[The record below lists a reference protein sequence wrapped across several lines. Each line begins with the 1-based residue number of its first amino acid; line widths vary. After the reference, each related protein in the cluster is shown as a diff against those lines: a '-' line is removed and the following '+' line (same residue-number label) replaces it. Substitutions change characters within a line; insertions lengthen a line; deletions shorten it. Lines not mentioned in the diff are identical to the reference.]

1 MPLSYQHFRKL
12 LLLDDGTEVGPLE
25 EELPRLA
32 DADLNR
38 RVAEDLNLGNL
49 NVSIPWTHKVGNF
62 TGLYSSTVP
71 IFNPEWQTPSFPKI
85 HLQEDIIDRCQQ
97 FVGPLTVNEKR
108 RLKLIMPARFYP
120 IHTKYLP
127 LDKGIKPYY
136 PDQVVNHYFQTRH
149 YLHTLWKAG
158 ILYKRET
165 TRSASFCGSP
175 YSWEQELQHGR
186 LVIKTSQRHGDESFR
201 SQPSGILSR
210 SSVGPRIR
218 SQLKQSRL
226 GLQPH
231 QGPLAS
237 SQPGRSGSIRART
250 HPSTRRYFGVEP
262 SGSGHIDHSVNNS
275 SSCLHQ
281 SAVRKAAYSHL
292 STSKRQSSSS
302 HAVEF
307 HCLPPSSAGSQS
319 QGSVFSCWWL
329 QFRNSKPCSEYCLSH
344 LVNLR
349 EDWGPCDEH
358 GEHHIRTPRTPA
370 RVTGGV
376 FLVDKNPHNT
386 AESRLVV
393 DFSQFSRGITRVSWP
408 KFAVPNLQSLTN
420 LLSSN
425 LSWLS
430 LDVSAAFYH
439 IPLHPAAM
447 PHLLIGSSGLSRYV
461 ARLSSN
467 SRINNN
473 QYGTMQN
480 LHDSCSRQ
488 LYVSLMLLYKTYG
501 WKLHLYSHPIVLGFR
516 KIPMG
521 VGLSPFLLAQFTS
534 AICSVVRRAF
544 PHCLAFSYMD
554 DVVLGAKSVQHRE
567 ALYTAVT
574 NFLLSLGI
582 HLNPNK
588 TKRWGYSLNFMGYII
603 GSWGTLPQDHI
614 VQKIKHCFRKLPVNR
629 PIDWKVCQ
637 RIVGLLGFAAPF
649 TQCGYPALMPLY
661 ACIQA
666 KQAFT
671 FSPTYKAFLSQQYMN
686 LYPVAR
692 QRPGLCQVFA
702 DATPTGWGL
711 AIGHQRMRGTFVAP
725 LPIHT
730 AELLAACFARSRSG
744 AKLIGTDNSVVL
756 SRKYTSFPWLLGCT
770 ANWILRGTSFVYVPS
785 ALNPADDP
793 SRGRL
798 GLYRPLL
805 RLPFQPTTGRTS
817 LYAVSPSVPSH
828 LPVRVHFASP
838 LHVAWRPP

>member
-12 LLLDDGTEVGPLE
+12 LLLDDEAGPLE

-32 DADLNR
+32 DEDLNH
-38 RVAEDLNLGNL
+38 RVAEDLNLGNP

-71 IFNPEWQTPSFPKI
+71 VFNPEWQTPSFPNI
-85 HLQEDIIDRCQQ
+85 HLQENIINRCEQ
-97 FVGPLTVNEKR
+97 FVGPLTVNENR
-108 RLKLIMPARFYP
+108 RLKLIMPARFFP
-120 IHTKYLP
+120 NTTKYLP

-136 PDQVVNHYFQTRH
+136 PEHVVNHYFQTRH

-175 YSWEQELQHGR
+175 YSWEQELHHGR
-186 LVIKTSQRHGDESFR
+186 LVFQTSKRHGDKSFCPQ
-201 SQPSGILSR
+201 SSGILSR
-210 SSVGPRIR
+210 SPVGPSVQ
-218 SQLKQSRL
+218 SQLRQSRL
-226 GLQPH
+226 GPQPTQRQLAGRQ
-231 QGPLAS
+231 QG
-237 SQPGRSGSIRART
+237 GSGSIRAGIHSSPWGT
-250 HPSTRRYFGVEP
+250 IGVEP
-262 SGSGHIDHSVNNS
+262 SGSGHTHISAS
-275 SSCLHQ
+275 SSSACLHQ
-281 SAVRKAAYSHL
+281 SAGRKAAYSPF
-292 STSKRQSSSS
+292 STSKRHSSSS
-302 HAVEF
+302 HAVEL
-307 HCLPPSSAGSQS
+307 HHVPPNSSRSQS
-319 QGSVFSCWWL
+319 QGSVLSCWWL
-329 QFRNSKPCSEYCLSH
+329 QFRNSEPCSDYCLFH
-344 LVNLR
+344 IVNLT
-349 EDWGPCDEH
+349 EDWGPCTEH
-358 GEHHIRTPRTPA
+358 GEHRIRTPRTPA

-393 DFSQFSRGITRVSWP
+393 DFSQFSRGNTRVSWP

-447 PHLLIGSSGLSRYV
+447 PHLLVGSSGLSRYV

-467 SRINNN
+467 SRIINH
-473 QYGTMQN
+473 QHRTMQD
-480 LHDSCSRQ
+480 LHDSCSRN

-501 WKLHLYSHPIVLGFR
+501 RKLHLYSHPIILGFR

-554 DVVLGAKSVQHRE
+554 DVVLGAKSVQHLE
-567 ALYTAVT
+567 SLYAAVT

-582 HLNPNK
+582 HLNPQK
-588 TKRWGYSLNFMGYII
+588 TKRWGYSLNFMGYVI
-603 GSWGTLPQDHI
+603 GSWGTLPQEHI
-614 VQKIKHCFRKLPVNR
+614 VSKIKQCFRKLPVNR

-671 FSPTYKAFLSQQYMN
+671 FSPTYKAFLNKQYLN

-711 AIGHQRMRGTFVAP
+711 AIGHQRMRGTFVSP

-756 SRKYTSFPWLLGCT
+756 SRKYSSFPWLLGCA
-770 ANWILRGTSFVYVPS
+770 ANWILRGMSFVYVPS

-798 GLYRPLL
+798 GLYRPIL
-805 RLPFQPTTGRTS
+805 RQPFRPTTGRTS
-817 LYAVSPSVPSH
+817 LYAASPSVPSH

>member
-12 LLLDDGTEVGPLE
+12 LLLDDETEAGPLE

-32 DADLNR
+32 DEDLNR

-71 IFNPEWQTPSFPKI
+71 VFNPEWQTPSFPKI
-85 HLQEDIIDRCQQ
+85 HLHEDIINRCQQ

-120 IHTKYLP
+120 NSTKYLP

-175 YSWEQELQHGR
+175 YSWEQELHHGR
-186 LVIKTSQRHGDESFR
+186 LVSQTSQRHGDESFC
-201 SQPSGILSR
+201 SQSSGILSR
-210 SSVGPRIR
+210 SSVGPCIR
-218 SQLKQSRL
+218 SQFKQSRL

-231 QGPLAS
+231 QGPLAT
-237 SQPGRSGSIRART
+237 SQPGRSGSIRPRV
-250 HPSTRRYFGVEP
+250 HSPTRRCFGVEP
-262 SGSGHIDHSVNNS
+262 SGSGHIDYSASRS
-275 SSCLHQ
+275 SHCLHQ

-292 STSKRQSSSS
+292 STSKRQSSSGR
-302 HAVEF
+302 AVEF
-307 HCLPPSSAGSQS
+307 HSFPPSSAT
-319 QGSVFSCWWL
+319 SCWWL
-329 QFRNSKPCSEYCLSH
+329 QFRNTQPCSKYCLSH
-344 LVNLR
+344 LVNLL
-349 EDWGPCDEH
+349 EDWGPCVEH
-358 GEHHIRTPRTPA
+358 GEHHIRIPRTPA

-393 DFSQFSRGITRVSWP
+393 DFSQFSRGLTRVSWP

-467 SRINNN
+467 SRIHNN
-473 QYGTMQN
+473 QYGTLQN

-501 WKLHLYSHPIVLGFR
+501 WKLHLYSHPIILGFR

-554 DVVLGAKSVQHRE
+554 DVVLGAKSVQHLE
-567 ALYTAVT
+567 SLYTAVT

-588 TKRWGYSLNFMGYII
+588 TKRWGYSLNFMGYVI

-671 FSPTYKAFLSQQYMN
+671 FSSTYKAFLNQQYMN

-692 QRPGLCQVFA
+692 QRSGLCQVFA

-805 RLPFQPTTGRTS
+805 RLPYRPTTGRTS

>member
-1 MPLSYQHFRKL
+1 MPLSCPHFRKL
-12 LLLDDGTEVGPLE
+12 LLLDEEAGPLE

-32 DADLNR
+32 DEGLNR
-38 RVAEDLNLGNL
+38 RVAEDLNLQL
-49 NVSIPWTHKVGNF
+49 PNVSIPWTHKVGNF

-71 IFNPEWQTPSFPKI
+71 VFNPKWQTPSFPDI
-85 HLQEDIIDRCQQ
+85 HLHQDIINKCEQ

-108 RLKLIMPARFYP
+108 RLKLIIAARFYP
-120 IHTKYLP
+120 NAPKYLP

-136 PDQVVNHYFQTRH
+136 PEHVVNHYFQTRH
-149 YLHTLWKAG
+149 YLHILWKAG

-175 YSWEQELQHGR
+175 YSWEQELQHGAEPVCQQS
-186 LVIKTSQRHGDESFR
+186 L
-201 SQPSGILSR
+201 GILPR
-210 SSVGPRIR
+210 ASVGSPVQ

-226 GLQPH
+226 GLQSQQRQLARSH
-231 QGPLAS
+231 Q
-237 SQPGRSGSIRART
+237 GRSGSIRARVHST
-250 HPSTRRYFGVEP
+250 TRRSFRVEL
-262 SGSGHIDHSVNNS
+262 SGSGSNHNIASTS
-275 SSCLHQ
+275 SSCRHQ
-281 SAVRKAAYSHL
+281 SAVRETAYSHL
-292 STSKRQSSSS
+292 STVERHSSSG
-302 HAVEF
+302 HEVE
-307 HCLPPSSAGSQS
+307 LYSIPPNSARSQS
-319 QGSVFSCWWL
+319 TGPILSCWWL
-329 QFRNSKPCSEYCLSH
+329 QFRNSEPCSDYCLSH
-344 LVNLR
+344 LVNLL
-349 EDWGPCDEH
+349 EDWGPCTEH
-358 GEHHIRTPRTPA
+358 GEHHIRIPRTPA

-386 AESRLVV
+386 TESRLVV
-393 DFSQFSRGITRVSWP
+393 DFSQFSRGSTRVSWP

-439 IPLHPAAM
+439 LPLHPAAM
-447 PHLLIGSSGLSRYV
+447 PHLLVGSSGLSRYV
-461 ARLSSN
+461 ARLSST
-467 SRINNN
+467 SRIIDH
-473 QYGTMQN
+473 QHGTMQN
-480 LHDSCSRQ
+480 LHDHCSRN
-488 LYVSLMLLYKTYG
+488 LFVSLMLLYKTFG
-501 WKLHLYSHPIVLGFR
+501 RKLHLYSHPIVLGFR

-534 AICSVVRRAF
+534 SICSVVRRAF

-554 DVVLGAKSVQHRE
+554 DLVLGAKSVQHLE
-567 ALYTAVT
+567 SIYTAVT

-603 GSWGTLPQDHI
+603 GSWGSLPQDHI
-614 VQKIKHCFRKLPVNR
+614 VQKIKQCFRKLPVNR

-671 FSPTYKAFLSQQYMN
+671 FSPTYKAFLRTQYLT

-744 AKLIGTDNSVVL
+744 ANIIGTDNSVVL
-756 SRKYTSFPWLLGCT
+756 SPKYTSFPWLLGCA
-770 ANWILRGTSFVYVPS
+770 ANWILRRTSFVYVPS

-805 RLPFQPTTGRTS
+805 RPWFRPTTGRTS

>member
-1 MPLSYQHFRKL
+1 MPLSYPHFRRL
-12 LLLDDGTEVGPLE
+12 LLLDDEAGPLE

-32 DADLNR
+32 DEGLNR
-38 RVAEDLNLGNL
+38 RVAEDLNLQL
-49 NVSIPWTHKVGNF
+49 PNVSIPWTHKVGNF
-62 TGLYSSTVP
+62 TGLYSSTTPV
-71 IFNPEWQTPSFPKI
+71 FNPKWKTPSFPNI
-85 HLQEDIIDRCQQ
+85 HLHQDIIDKCEQ
-97 FVGPLTVNEKR
+97 FVGPLTVNKKQ
-108 RLKLIMPARFYP
+108 RLKLIMPSRFYP
-120 IHTKYLP
+120 NSTKYLP

-136 PDQVVNHYFQTRH
+136 PEHVVNHYFQTRH
-149 YLHTLWKAG
+149 YLHTLWEAG

-175 YSWEQELQHGR
+175 YSWEQELQHGAKS
-186 LVIKTSQRHGDESFR
+186 LCHQS
-201 SQPSGILSR
+201 SGILSR
-210 SSVGPRIR
+210 TSVGPSI
-218 SQLKQSRL
+218 QGQHKQSRL
-226 GLQPH
+226 GLQPT
-231 QGPLAS
+231 QGQLARRHK
-237 SQPGRSGSIRART
+237 GRSGSIRARV
-250 HPSTRRYFGVEP
+250 HPATRRSSGVEP
-262 SGSGHIDHSVNNS
+262 SGSGNNNNIASSS

-281 SAVRKAAYSHL
+281 SAVGEATYSHL
-292 STSKRQSSSS
+292 STFERHSSSG
-302 HAVEF
+302 HAVEL
-307 HCLPPSSAGSQS
+307 HGIPPNLTRSQS
-319 QGSVFSCWWL
+319 EGPVFSCWWL
-329 QFRNSKPCSEYCLSH
+329 QFRNSDPCSEYCLSH
-344 LVNLR
+344 LVNLLD
-349 EDWGPCDEH
+349 DWGPCTQH
-358 GEHHIRTPRTPA
+358 GQHHIRIPRTPA

-376 FLVDKNPHNT
+376 FLVDKNPHNST
-386 AESRLVV
+386 ESRLVV
-393 DFSQFSRGITRVSWP
+393 DFSQFSRGSTRVSWP

-439 IPLHPAAM
+439 LPLHPAAM
-447 PHLLIGSSGLSRYV
+447 PHLLVGSSGLQRYV
-461 ARLSSN
+461 ARLSST
-467 SRINNN
+467 SRIIND

-480 LHDSCSRQ
+480 LHDHCSRN
-488 LYVSLMLLYKTYG
+488 LFVSLMLLYKTFG
-501 WKLHLYSHPIVLGFR
+501 RKLHLYSHPIVLGFR

-554 DVVLGAKSVQHRE
+554 DVVLGAKSVQHLE
-567 ALYTAVT
+567 SLYTAVT

-588 TKRWGYSLNFMGYII
+588 TKRWGYSLHFMGYVI
-603 GSWGTLPQDHI
+603 GSWGTLPQEHI
-614 VQKIKHCFRKLPVNR
+614 VHKIKQCFRKLPVNR

-671 FSPTYKAFLSQQYMN
+671 FSPTYKAFLRKQYMT

-744 AKLIGTDNSVVL
+744 ANLIGTDNSVVL
-756 SRKYTSFPWLLGCT
+756 SRKYTSFPWLLGCA
-770 ANWILRGTSFVYVPS
+770 ANWILRGTSFVHVPS

-828 LPVRVHFASP
+828 LPDRVHFASP

>member
-12 LLLDDGTEVGPLE
+12 LLLDDEAGPLE

-32 DADLNR
+32 DEDLNH
-38 RVAEDLNLGNL
+38 RVAEDLNLGNP

-71 IFNPEWQTPSFPKI
+71 IFNPEWQTPSFPNI
-85 HLQEDIIDRCQQ
+85 HLQENIIDRCTQ
-97 FVGPLTVNEKR
+97 FVGPLTANENR

-120 IHTKYLP
+120 NTTKYLP

-136 PDQVVNHYFQTRH
+136 PEQVVNHYFQTRH

-165 TRSASFCGSP
+165 TRSASFWGSP
-175 YSWEQELQHGR
+175 YSWEQELHHGR
-186 LVIKTSQRHGDESFR
+186 LVFQTTKRHGDKSFCPQ
-201 SQPSGILSR
+201 SSGILSR
-210 SSVGPRIR
+210 SPVGPCIQ
-218 SQLKQSRL
+218 SQLRQSRL
-226 GLQPH
+226 GPQPT
-231 QGPLAS
+231 QGQLA
-237 SQPGRSGSIRART
+237 GRQQGGRGGIRAGI
-250 HPSTRRYFGVEP
+250 HSSPWGAIGVEP
-262 SGSGHIDHSVNNS
+262 SGSGHTHISASSS

-281 SAVRKAAYSHL
+281 SAGRKAAYSPY
-292 STSKRQSSSS
+292 STSKRHSSSS
-302 HAVEF
+302 HTVEL
-307 HCLPPSSAGSQS
+307 HHVPPNSSRSQS
-319 QGSVFSCWWL
+319 QGSVLSCWWL
-329 QFRNSKPCSEYCLSH
+329 QFRSSKPCSEYCLFH
-344 LVNLR
+344 IVNLI
-349 EDWGPCDEH
+349 EDWGPCTEH
-358 GEHHIRTPRTPA
+358 GEHRIRTPRTPA

-393 DFSQFSRGITRVSWP
+393 DFSQFSRGNTRVSWP

-439 IPLHPAAM
+439 LPLHPAAM
-447 PHLLIGSSGLSRYV
+447 PHLLVGSSGLSRYV
-461 ARLSSN
+461 ARLSSH
-467 SRINNN
+467 SRIINH
-473 QYGTMQN
+473 QHRTMQD
-480 LHDSCSRQ
+480 LHDSCSRN

-501 WKLHLYSHPIVLGFR
+501 RKLHLYSHPIILGFR

-554 DVVLGAKSVQHRE
+554 DVVLGAKSVQHLE
-567 ALYTAVT
+567 SLYTAVT

-582 HLNPNK
+582 HLNPHK
-588 TKRWGYSLNFMGYII
+588 TKRWGYSLHFMGYVI
-603 GSWGTLPQDHI
+603 GSWGTLPQEHI
-614 VQKIKHCFRKLPVNR
+614 VSKIKQCFRKLPVNR

-661 ACIQA
+661 ASIQA

-671 FSPTYKAFLSQQYMN
+671 FSPTYKAFLRNQYLN

-711 AIGHQRMRGTFVAP
+711 AIGHQRMRGTFLSP

-756 SRKYTSFPWLLGCT
+756 SRKYTSFPWLLGCA

-805 RLPFQPTTGRTS
+805 RLPYRPTTGRTS
-817 LYAVSPSVPSH
+817 LYADSPSVPSH

>member
-12 LLLDDGTEVGPLE
+12 LLLDEEAGPLE

-32 DADLNR
+32 DEGLNR
-38 RVAEDLNLGNL
+38 RVAEDLNLGNP

-71 IFNPEWQTPSFPKI
+71 GFNPEWQTPSFPNI
-85 HLQEDIIDRCQQ
+85 HLQEDIVDRCKQ
-97 FVGPLTVNEKR
+97 FEGPLTIKENR
-108 RLKLIMPARFYP
+108 RLKLMMPARFDP
-120 IHTKYLP
+120 KVPKYEP
-127 LDKGIKPYY
+127 LDKGITPYY
-136 PDQVVNHYFQTRH
+136 PEHVVNHYFQTRH

-186 LVIKTSQRHGDESFR
+186 LVFQTSKRHGDESFCPQ
-201 SQPSGILSR
+201 SAGLLSR
-210 SSVGPRIR
+210 SPVGPCIQ
-218 SQLKQSRL
+218 SQLRQSRL
-226 GLQPH
+226 GPQPT
-231 QGPLAS
+231 QGQLA
-237 SQPGRSGSIRART
+237 GRQQGGSGSIRAGI
-250 HPSTRRYFGVEP
+250 HSTPWGTVGVEP
-262 SGSGHIDHSVNNS
+262 SSSGHTHNCASSS

-281 SAVRKAAYSHL
+281 SAGSKAAYSPI
-292 STSKRQSSSS
+292 STSKGHSSSGY
-302 HAVEF
+302 AVEL
-307 HCLPPSSAGSQS
+307 HHVPPNSSRSQS
-319 QGSVFSCWWL
+319 QGSVLSCWWL
-329 QFRNSKPCSEYCLSH
+329 QFRNSKPCSEHCLFH
-344 LVNLR
+344 IVNLI
-349 EDWGPCDEH
+349 EDWGPCTEH

-386 AESRLVV
+386 TESRLVV
-393 DFSQFSRGITRVSWP
+393 DFSQFSRGNTRVSWP

-420 LLSSN
+420 LLSSD

-439 IPLHPAAM
+439 LPLHPAAM
-447 PHLLIGSSGLSRYV
+447 PHLLVGSSGLSRYV

-467 SRINNN
+467 SRIIHH
-473 QYGTMQN
+473 QHRTMQN
-480 LHDSCSRQ
+480 LHDSCSRN

-501 WKLHLYSHPIVLGFR
+501 RKLHLYSHPIILGFR

-554 DVVLGAKSVQHRE
+554 DVVLGAKSVQHLE
-567 ALYTAVT
+567 SLYAAVT

-582 HLNPNK
+582 HLNPHK

-603 GSWGTLPQDHI
+603 GSWGTLPQEHI
-614 VQKIKHCFRKLPVNR
+614 VLKIKQCFRKLPVNR

-666 KQAFT
+666 KKAFT
-671 FSPTYKAFLSQQYMN
+671 FSPTYKAFLNKQYMN

-711 AIGHQRMRGTFVAP
+711 AIGHQRMRGTFVSP

-756 SRKYTSFPWLLGCT
+756 SRKYTSFPWLLGCA

-805 RLPFQPTTGRTS
+805 RLPYRPTTGRTS
-817 LYAVSPSVPSH
+817 LYADSPSVPSH
-828 LPVRVHFASP
+828 LPDRVHFASP

>member
-1 MPLSYQHFRKL
+1 MPLSYLHFRRL
-12 LLLDDGTEVGPLE
+12 LLLDEEAGPLE

-32 DADLNR
+32 DEGLNR
-38 RVAEDLNLGNL
+38 RVAEDLNLQL
-49 NVSIPWTHKVGNF
+49 PNVSIPWTHKVGNF
-62 TGLYSSTVP
+62 TGLYSSTAPV
-71 IFNPEWQTPSFPKI
+71 FNPNWQTPSFPNI
-85 HLQEDIIDRCQQ
+85 HLHQDIIDKCQQ

-120 IHTKYLP
+120 NSTKYFP

-136 PDQVVNHYFQTRH
+136 PEHVVNHYFQTRH

-175 YSWEQELQHGR
+175 YSWEQELQHGA
-186 LVIKTSQRHGDESFR
+186 ESFR
-201 SQPSGILSR
+201 HQSSGILSR
-210 SSVGPRIR
+210 ASVGPSVQ

-226 GLQPH
+226 GLQPT
-231 QGPLAS
+231 QGQLARCHK
-237 SQPGRSGSIRART
+237 GRSGSVWARV
-250 HPSTRRYFGVEP
+250 HPATWRSSGVEP
-262 SGSGHIDHSVNNS
+262 SGSGNNNTIASSS

-281 SAVRKAAYSHL
+281 SAVRKATYSHL
-292 STSKRQSSSS
+292 SSIEGHSSSG
-302 HAVEF
+302 HAVELHGF
-307 HCLPPSSAGSQS
+307 PPNFARSQS
-319 QGSVFSCWWL
+319 EGPVFSCWWL
-329 QFRNSKPCSEYCLSH
+329 QFRNTKPCSEYCLSH
-344 LVNLR
+344 IINLLD
-349 EDWGPCDEH
+349 DWGPCTQH
-358 GEHHIRTPRTPA
+358 GQHHIRIPRTPA

-376 FLVDKNPHNT
+376 FLVDKNPHNST
-386 AESRLVV
+386 ESRLVV
-393 DFSQFSRGITRVSWP
+393 DFSQFSRGSTRVSWP

-439 IPLHPAAM
+439 LPLHPAAM
-447 PHLLIGSSGLSRYV
+447 PHLLVGSSGLQRYV
-461 ARLSSN
+461 ARLSST
-467 SRINNN
+467 SRIINN
-473 QYGTMQN
+473 QHGTMQN
-480 LHDSCSRQ
+480 LHDHCSRN
-488 LYVSLMLLYKTYG
+488 LFVSLMLLYKTFG
-501 WKLHLYSHPIVLGFR
+501 RKLHLYSHPIVLGFR

-554 DVVLGAKSVQHRE
+554 DVVLGAKSVQHLE
-567 ALYTAVT
+567 SLYTAVT

-588 TKRWGYSLNFMGYII
+588 TKRWGYSLHFMGYVI
-603 GSWGTLPQDHI
+603 GSWGTLPQEHI
-614 VQKIKHCFRKLPVNR
+614 VQKIHQCFKKLPVNR

-671 FSPTYKAFLSQQYMN
+671 FSPTYKAFLHKQYLT

-744 AKLIGTDNSVVL
+744 ARIIGTDNSVVL
-756 SRKYTSFPWLLGCT
+756 SRKYTSFPWLLGCA

-798 GLYRPLL
+798 GLCRPLL

-828 LPVRVHFASP
+828 LPDRVHFASP

>member
-1 MPLSYQHFRKL
+1 MPLSYQHFRRL
-12 LLLDDGTEVGPLE
+12 VLLDDEAGPLE

-32 DADLNR
+32 DEGLNR

-71 IFNPEWQTPSFPKI
+71 VFNPYWKTPSFPNI
-85 HLQEDIIDRCQQ
+85 HLHQDIIKKCEQL
-97 FVGPLTVNEKR
+97 VGPLTVNEKR
-108 RLKLIMPARFYP
+108 RLQLIMPARFYP
-120 IHTKYLP
+120 NVTKYLP

-136 PDQVVNHYFQTRH
+136 PEHLVNHYFQTRH

-165 TRSASFCGSP
+165 THSASFCGSP
-175 YSWEQELQHGR
+175 YSWEQELHHGA
-186 LVIKTSQRHGDESFR
+186 ESFHQQ
-201 SQPSGILSR
+201 SSGIPSR
-210 SSVGPRIR
+210 PPVGSSLQSKHR
-218 SQLKQSRL
+218 KSRL
-226 GLQPH
+226 GLQSQ
-231 QGPLAS
+231 QGHLARC
-237 SQPGRSGSIRART
+237 QQGRSRSIRAGI
-250 HPSTRRYFGVEP
+250 HPTARRPFGVEP
-262 SGSGHIDHSVNNS
+262 SGSGHTTNLASKS
-275 SSCLHQ
+275 ASCLYQ
-281 SAVRKAAYSHL
+281 SPVRTAAYSSV
-292 STSKRQSSSS
+292 STVEKHASSG
-302 HAVEF
+302 HAVEL
-307 HCLPPSSAGSQS
+307 HNLPPNSARSQS
-319 QGSVFSCWWL
+319 ERPVFPCWWL
-329 QFRNSKPCSEYCLSH
+329 QFRNSKPCSDYCLSH
-344 LVNLR
+344 IVNLL
-349 EDWGPCDEH
+349 EDWGPCAEH

-370 RVTGGV
+370 RITGGV

-393 DFSQFSRGITRVSWP
+393 DFSQFSRGNYRVSWP

-439 IPLHPAAM
+439 LPLHPAAM
-447 PHLLIGSSGLSRYV
+447 PHLLVGSSGLSRYV

-467 SRINNN
+467 SRIVNHKH
-473 QYGTMQN
+473 GTMQN
-480 LHDSCSRQ
+480 LHDSCSRN
-488 LYVSLMLLYKTYG
+488 LYVSLLLLYQTFG
-501 WKLHLYSHPIVLGFR
+501 RKLHLYSHPIILGFR

-554 DVVLGAKSVQHRE
+554 DVVLGANSVQHLE
-567 ALYTAVT
+567 ALFTAVT

-588 TKRWGYSLNFMGYII
+588 TKRWGYSLHFMGYVI
-603 GSWGTLPQDHI
+603 GCHGSLPQDHI
-614 VQKIKHCFRKLPVNR
+614 IQKIKECFRKLPVNR

-649 TQCGYPALMPLY
+649 TQCGYPALKPLY
-661 ACIQA
+661 ACIQS

-671 FSPTYKAFLSQQYMN
+671 FSPTYKTFLCKQYLN

-711 AIGHQRMRGTFVAP
+711 VMGHQRMRGTFRAP

-744 AKLIGTDNSVVL
+744 ANILGTDNSVVL
-756 SRKYTSFPWLLGCT
+756 SRKYTSFPWLLGCA

-798 GLYRPLL
+798 GLSRPLL
-805 RLPFQPTTGRTS
+805 RLPFRPTTGRTS
-817 LYAVSPSVPSH
+817 LYADSPSVPSH
-828 LPVRVHFASP
+828 LPDRVHFASP

>member
-1 MPLSYQHFRKL
+1 MPLSYQHFRRL
-12 LLLDDGTEVGPLE
+12 LLLDDEAGPLE

-32 DADLNR
+32 DEGLNR

-71 IFNPEWQTPSFPKI
+71 VFNPHWKTPSFPNI
-85 HLQEDIIDRCQQ
+85 HLHQNIIEKCEQ

-120 IHTKYLP
+120 NVTKYLP

-136 PDQVVNHYFQTRH
+136 PEHLVNHYFQTRH

-158 ILYKRET
+158 VLYKREST
-165 TRSASFCGSP
+165 HSASFCGSP
-175 YSWEQELQHGR
+175 YSWEQELQHGA
-186 LVIKTSQRHGDESFR
+186 ESFHQQ
-201 SQPSGILSR
+201 SSGILSR
-210 SSVGPRIR
+210 PPVGSSLQ
-218 SQLKQSRL
+218 SKFQQSRL
-226 GLQPH
+226 GLQSQ
-231 QGPLAS
+231 QGHLARR
-237 SQPGRSGSIRART
+237 QQGRSWSIRARV
-250 HPSTRRYFGVEP
+250 HPAARRSFGVEP
-262 SGSGHIDHSVNNS
+262 SGSGHNANLASKSASCLYQSPVRTAAYPAVSTSEKHS
-275 SSCLHQ
+275 SSG
-281 SAVRKAAYSHL
+281 
-292 STSKRQSSSS
+292 
-302 HAVEF
+302 HAVEL
-307 HCLPPSSAGSQS
+307 HNLPPNSARSQS
-319 QGSVFSCWWL
+319 ERPVFPCWWL
-329 QFRNSKPCSEYCLSH
+329 QFRNSKPCSDYCLS
-344 LVNLR
+344 LIVNLL
-349 EDWGPCDEH
+349 EDWGPCAEH
-358 GEHHIRTPRTPA
+358 GEHHIRIPRTPA

-393 DFSQFSRGITRVSWP
+393 DFSQFSRGNYRVSWP

-439 IPLHPAAM
+439 LPLHPAAM
-447 PHLLIGSSGLSRYV
+447 PHLLVGSSGLSRYV

-467 SRINNN
+467 SRIFNHQHGN
-473 QYGTMQN
+473 MQD
-480 LHDSCSRQ
+480 LHGSCSRN
-488 LYVSLMLLYKTYG
+488 LYVSLLLLYKTFG
-501 WKLHLYSHPIVLGFR
+501 WKLHLYSHPIILGFR

-554 DVVLGAKSVQHRE
+554 DVVLGAKSVQHLE
-567 ALYTAVT
+567 SLFTSIT

-588 TKRWGYSLNFMGYII
+588 TKRWGYSLNFMGYVI

-614 VQKIKHCFRKLPVNR
+614 VLKIKQCFRKLPVNR

-637 RIVGLLGFAAPF
+637 GIVGLLGFAAPF

-661 ACIQA
+661 ACIQS

-671 FSPTYKAFLSQQYMN
+671 FSPTYKAFLCQQYLN

-692 QRPGLCQVFA
+692 QRSGLCQVFA

-711 AIGHQRMRGTFVAP
+711 VMGHQRMRGTFVAP

-744 AKLIGTDNSVVL
+744 ANVIGTDNSVVL
-756 SRKYTSFPWLLGCT
+756 SRKYTSFPWLLGCA

-798 GLYRPLL
+798 GPYRPLL
-805 RLPFQPTTGRTS
+805 HLPFRPTTGRTS

-828 LPVRVHFASP
+828 LPDRVHFASP

>member
-12 LLLDDGTEVGPLE
+12 LLLDDEAGPLE

-32 DADLNR
+32 DDDLNR
-38 RVAEDLNLGNL
+38 RVAEDLNLGNP

-71 IFNPEWQTPSFPKI
+71 VFNPEWQTPSFPNI
-85 HLQEDIIDRCQQ
+85 HLQENIIDRCEQ

-120 IHTKYLP
+120 NTTKYLP

-136 PDQVVNHYFQTRH
+136 PEHVVNHYFQTRH

-175 YSWEQELQHGR
+175 YSWEQQLHHGR
-186 LVIKTSQRHGDESFR
+186 LVFQTSKRHGDKSFCPQ
-201 SQPSGILSR
+201 SSGILSR
-210 SSVGPRIR
+210 SPVGPCIQ
-218 SQLKQSRL
+218 SQLRQSRL
-226 GLQPH
+226 GPQPT
-231 QGPLAS
+231 QGQLA
-237 SQPGRSGSIRART
+237 GRQQGGSGSIRAGIHSSPWGT
-250 HPSTRRYFGVEP
+250 IGVEP
-262 SGSGHIDHSVNNS
+262 SGSGHSHICASSS

-281 SAVRKAAYSHL
+281 SAGRKAAYS
-292 STSKRQSSSS
+292 SFSASKRHSSSS
-302 HAVEF
+302 HAVEL
-307 HCLPPSSAGSQS
+307 HHVPPNSSRSQS
-319 QGSVFSCWWL
+319 QGSVLSCWWL
-329 QFRNSKPCSEYCLSH
+329 QFRNSKPCSKYCLFH
-344 LVNLR
+344 IVNLI
-349 EDWGPCDEH
+349 EDWGPCTEH
-358 GEHHIRTPRTPA
+358 GEHRIRTPRTPA

-393 DFSQFSRGITRVSWP
+393 DFSQFSRGNTRVSWP

-439 IPLHPAAM
+439 LPLHPAAM
-447 PHLLIGSSGLSRYV
+447 PHLLVGSSGLSRYV

-467 SRINNN
+467 SRIINH
-473 QYGTMQN
+473 QHRTMQD
-480 LHDSCSRQ
+480 LHDSCSRN

-501 WKLHLYSHPIVLGFR
+501 RKLHLYSHPIILGFR

-554 DVVLGAKSVQHRE
+554 DVVLGAKSVQHLE
-567 ALYTAVT
+567 SLYAAVI
-574 NFLLSLGI
+574 NFLMSLGI
-582 HLNPNK
+582 HLNPHK
-588 TKRWGYSLNFMGYII
+588 TKRWGYSLNFMGYVI
-603 GSWGTLPQDHI
+603 GSWGTLPQEHI
-614 VQKIKHCFRKLPVNR
+614 VSKIKQCFRKLPVNR

-671 FSPTYKAFLSQQYMN
+671 FSPTYKAFLRNQYLN

-711 AIGHQRMRGTFVAP
+711 AIGHQRMRGTFVSP

-756 SRKYTSFPWLLGCT
+756 SRKYTSFPWLLGCA

-805 RLPFQPTTGRTS
+805 RLPYRPTTGRTS
-817 LYAVSPSVPSH
+817 LYADSPSVPSH

>member
-12 LLLDDGTEVGPLE
+12 LLLDDEAGPLE

-32 DADLNR
+32 DEDLNH
-38 RVAEDLNLGNL
+38 RVAEDLNLGNP

-71 IFNPEWQTPSFPKI
+71 VFNPEWQTPSFPNI
-85 HLQEDIIDRCQQ
+85 HLQENIINRCQQ
-97 FVGPLTVNEKR
+97 FVGPLTVNENR
-108 RLKLIMPARFYP
+108 RLKLIMPARFFP
-120 IHTKYLP
+120 NTTKYLP

-136 PDQVVNHYFQTRH
+136 PEHVVNHYFQTRH

-175 YSWEQELQHGR
+175 YSWEQELHHGR
-186 LVIKTSQRHGDESFR
+186 LVFQTSKRHGDKSFCPQ
-201 SQPSGILSR
+201 SSGILSR
-210 SSVGPRIR
+210 SPVGPCVQ
-218 SQLKQSRL
+218 SQLRQSRL
-226 GLQPH
+226 GPQPT
-231 QGPLAS
+231 QGQLA
-237 SQPGRSGSIRART
+237 GRQQGGSGSIRAGIHSSPWGT
-250 HPSTRRYFGVEP
+250 IGVEP
-262 SGSGHIDHSVNNS
+262 SGSGHPHISASSS
-275 SSCLHQ
+275 SSCLRQ
-281 SAVRKAAYSHL
+281 SAGRKAAYSPF
-292 STSKRQSSSS
+292 STAKRHSSSS
-302 HAVEF
+302 RAVEL
-307 HCLPPSSAGSQS
+307 HHVPPNSSRSQS
-319 QGSVFSCWWL
+319 QGSVLSCWWL
-329 QFRNSKPCSEYCLSH
+329 QFRNSEPCSDYCLSH
-344 LVNLR
+344 IVNLT
-349 EDWGPCDEH
+349 EDWGPCTEH
-358 GEHHIRTPRTPA
+358 GEHRIRTPRTPA

-393 DFSQFSRGITRVSWP
+393 DFSQFSRGNTRVSWP

-439 IPLHPAAM
+439 LPLHPAAM
-447 PHLLIGSSGLSRYV
+447 PHLLVGSSGLSRYV

-467 SRINNN
+467 SRIINH
-473 QYGTMQN
+473 QHRTMQN
-480 LHDSCSRQ
+480 LHDSCSRN

-501 WKLHLYSHPIVLGFR
+501 RKLHLYSHPIILGFR

-554 DVVLGAKSVQHRE
+554 DVVLGAKSVQHLE
-567 ALYTAVT
+567 SLYAAVT

-582 HLNPNK
+582 HLNPQK
-588 TKRWGYSLNFMGYII
+588 TKRWGYSLNFMGYVI
-603 GSWGTLPQDHI
+603 GSWGTLPQEHI
-614 VQKIKHCFRKLPVNR
+614 VSKIKQCFRKLPVNR

-661 ACIQA
+661 ACIQS

-671 FSPTYKAFLSQQYMN
+671 FSPTYKAFLHKLYLN

-711 AIGHQRMRGTFVAP
+711 AIGHQRMRGTFVSP

-756 SRKYTSFPWLLGCT
+756 SRKYTSFPWLLGCA

-805 RLPFQPTTGRTS
+805 RLPFRPTTGRTS
-817 LYAVSPSVPSH
+817 LYADSPSVPSH

>member
-12 LLLDDGTEVGPLE
+12 LLLDDETEAGPLE

-32 DADLNR
+32 DEDLNR

-71 IFNPEWQTPSFPKI
+71 VFNPEWQTPSFPKI
-85 HLQEDIIDRCQQ
+85 HLHEDIINRCQQ
-97 FVGPLTVNEKR
+97 FVGPLTVNERR

-120 IHTKYLP
+120 NSTKYLP

-175 YSWEQELQHGR
+175 YSWEQELHHGR
-186 LVIKTSQRHGDESFR
+186 LVSQTSQRHGDESFG

-210 SSVGPRIR
+210 SSVGPCIR
-218 SQLKQSRL
+218 SQFKQSRL

-231 QGPLAS
+231 QGPLATN
-237 SQPGRSGSIRART
+237 QPGRSGSIRPRV
-250 HPSTRRYFGVEP
+250 HSPTRRCFGVEP
-262 SGSGHIDHSVNNS
+262 SGSGHVGYSASNS
-275 SSCLHQ
+275 SHCLHQ

-292 STSKRQSSSS
+292 ST
-302 HAVEF
+302 
-307 HCLPPSSAGSQS
+307 
-319 QGSVFSCWWL
+319 CWWL
-329 QFRNSKPCSEYCLSH
+329 QFRNTQPCSKYCLSH
-344 LVNLR
+344 LVNLL
-349 EDWGPCDEH
+349 EDWGPCIEH
-358 GEHHIRTPRTPA
+358 GEHHIRIPRTPA

-393 DFSQFSRGITRVSWP
+393 DFSQFSRGPTRVSWP

-447 PHLLIGSSGLSRYV
+447 PHLLIGSSGLPGYV
-461 ARLSSN
+461 ARLSPN
-467 SRINNN
+467 SRIHNN
-473 QYGTMQN
+473 QYGALQN

-501 WKLHLYSHPIVLGFR
+501 WKLHLYSHPIIFGFR

-554 DVVLGAKSVQHRE
+554 DVVLGAKSAQHLE
-567 ALYTAVT
+567 SLYTAVT

-588 TKRWGYSLNFMGYII
+588 TKRRGYSLNFMGYVI

-614 VQKIKHCFRKLPVNR
+614 RQKIKYCFRKLPVNR

-671 FSPTYKAFLSQQYMN
+671 FSPTYKAFLNQQYMN

-692 QRPGLCQVFA
+692 QRSGLCQVFA

-744 AKLIGTDNSVVL
+744 ANLIGTDNSVVL

-798 GLYRPLL
+798 GMYRPLL
-805 RLPFQPTTGRTS
+805 RLPYRPTTGRTS

-838 LHVAWRPP
+838 LHVAWKPP

>member
-1 MPLSYQHFRKL
+1 MPLSYQHFRRL
-12 LLLDDGTEVGPLE
+12 LLLDEEAGPLE

-32 DADLNR
+32 DEDLNR
-38 RVAEDLNLGNL
+38 RVAEDLHLQL
-49 NVSIPWTHKVGNF
+49 PNVSIPWTHKVGNF
-62 TGLYSSTVP
+62 TGLYSSTIPV
-71 IFNPEWQTPSFPKI
+71 FNPDWQTPSFPNI
-85 HLQEDIIDRCQQ
+85 HLHQDIITKCEQ

-108 RLKLIMPARFYP
+108 RLKLVMPARFFP
-120 IHTKYLP
+120 NSTKYLP

-136 PDQVVNHYFQTRH
+136 PENVVNHYFQTRH

-165 TRSASFCGSP
+165 SRSASFCGSP
-175 YSWEQELQHGR
+175 YTWEQELQHGR
-186 LVIKTSQRHGDESFR
+186 LVIKTSQRHGDESFC

-210 SSVGPRIR
+210 SSVGPCIR

-237 SQPGRSGSIRART
+237 SQPGRSGSIRARA
-250 HPSTRRYFGVEP
+250 HPSTRRPFGVEP
-262 SGSGHIDHSVNNS
+262 SVSGHTNNFAS
-275 SSCLHQ
+275 KSASCLHQ
-281 SAVRKAAYSHL
+281 SSVRKAAYSHL
-292 STSKRQSSSS
+292 STSKRQSSSG
-302 HAVEF
+302 HAMEF
-307 HCLPPSSAGSQS
+307 P
-319 QGSVFSCWWL
+319 CWWL

-349 EDWGPCDEH
+349 EDWGPCGEH
-358 GEHHIRTPRTPA
+358 GEHHIRIPRTPA

-393 DFSQFSRGITRVSWP
+393 DFSQFSRGSARVSWP

-447 PHLLIGSSGLSRYV
+447 PHLLVGSSGLSRYV
-461 ARLSSN
+461 ARLSSD
-467 SRINNN
+467 SRILDH
-473 QYGTMQN
+473 QYGTLQN
-480 LHDSCSRQ
+480 LHDFCSRQ

-554 DVVLGAKSVQHRE
+554 DVVLGAKSVQHLE
-567 ALYTAVT
+567 SLYTAVT

-671 FSPTYKAFLSQQYMN
+671 FSPTYKAFLSKQYMN

-798 GLYRPLL
+798 GLSRPLL

-828 LPVRVHFASP
+828 LPDRVHFASP
-838 LHVAWRPP
+838 LHVTWKPP

>member
-1 MPLSYQHFRKL
+1 MPLSYQHLRKL
-12 LLLDDGTEVGPLE
+12 LLLDDETEAGPLE

-32 DADLNR
+32 DEDLNR

-85 HLQEDIIDRCQQ
+85 HLHEDIINRCQQ
-97 FVGPLTVNEKR
+97 FVGPLTVNERR
-108 RLKLIMPARFYP
+108 RLKLVMPARFYP
-120 IHTKYLP
+120 NSTKYLP

-136 PDQVVNHYFQTRH
+136 PDQVVNHYFKTRH

-175 YSWEQELQHGR
+175 YSWEQELHHGR
-186 LVIKTSQRHGDESFR
+186 LVSQTSQRHGDESFG
-201 SQPSGILSR
+201 SQPSGVLSR
-210 SSVGPRIR
+210 SSVGPCIR
-218 SQLKQSRL
+218 SQFKQSRL

-231 QGPLAS
+231 QEQLAT
-237 SQPGRSGSIRART
+237 SQPGRSGSIRPRV
-250 HPSTRRYFGVEP
+250 HSPTRRCFGVEP
-262 SGSGHIDHSVNNS
+262 SGSGHVDYSASNS
-275 SSCLHQ
+275 SHCLHQ
-281 SAVRKAAYSHL
+281 SAVGKAAYSHL
-292 STSKRQSSSS
+292 STSKRQSSSG
-302 HAVEF
+302 HAGEF
-307 HCLPPSSAGSQS
+307 HSFPPSSARSQS
-319 QGSVFSCWWL
+319 QGPVSSCWWL
-329 QFRNSKPCSEYCLSH
+329 QFRNTQPCSQYCLSH
-344 LVNLR
+344 LVNLL
-349 EDWGPCDEH
+349 EDWGPCIEH
-358 GEHHIRTPRTPA
+358 GEHHIRIPRTPA

-393 DFSQFSRGITRVSWP
+393 DFSQFSRGPTRVSWP

-425 LSWLS
+425 LTWLS

-447 PHLLIGSSGLSRYV
+447 PHLLIGSSGLPRYV

-467 SRINNN
+467 SRIHNH
-473 QYGTMQN
+473 QCGTLQN

-501 WKLHLYSHPIVLGFR
+501 WKLHLYSHPIILGFR

-544 PHCLAFSYMD
+544 PHCVAFSYMD
-554 DVVLGAKSVQHRE
+554 DVVLGAKSAQHLE
-567 ALYTAVT
+567 SLYTAIT

-588 TKRWGYSLNFMGYII
+588 TKRWGYSLNFMGYVI

-614 VQKIKHCFRKLPVNR
+614 RQKIKCCFRKLPVNR

-671 FSPTYKAFLSQQYMN
+671 FSPTYKAFLNQQYMN

-692 QRPGLCQVFA
+692 QRSGLCQVFA

-730 AELLAACFARSRSG
+730 AELLAACFARSWSG
-744 AKLIGTDNSVVL
+744 ANLIGTDNSVVL

-805 RLPFQPTTGRTS
+805 RLPYRPTTGRTS

>member
-12 LLLDDGTEVGPLE
+12 LLLDAEAGPLE

-32 DADLNR
+32 DEDLNR

-85 HLQEDIIDRCQQ
+85 HLHEDIANRCQQ

-120 IHTKYLP
+120 NSTKYLP

-136 PDQVVNHYFQTRH
+136 PDHVVNHYFQTRH

-175 YSWEQELQHGR
+175 YSWEQELHHGR
-186 LVIKTSQRHGDESFR
+186 LVIKTSQRHGDEPFC

-210 SSVGPRIR
+210 SSVGPCIR
-218 SQLKQSRL
+218 SQFKQSRL

-231 QGPLAS
+231 QGPLAT
-237 SQPGRSGSIRART
+237 SQPGRSGSIRARV
-250 HPSTRRYFGVEP
+250 HSPTRRCFGVEP
-262 SGSGHIDHSVNNS
+262 SGSGHIGHSASSS

-292 STSKRQSSSS
+292 STSKRQSSSG

-307 HCLPPSSAGSQS
+307 HSFPPSSARSQS
-319 QGSVFSCWWL
+319 QGPVFSCWWL
-329 QFRNSKPCSEYCLSH
+329 QFRNTQPCSKYCLSH
-344 LVNLR
+344 LVNLL
-349 EDWGPCDEH
+349 EDWGPCTEH
-358 GEHHIRTPRTPA
+358 GEHHIRIPRTPA

-393 DFSQFSRGITRVSWP
+393 DFSQFSRGTTRVSWP

-420 LLSSN
+420 LLSSK

-467 SRINNN
+467 SRIHNN
-473 QYGTMQN
+473 QYGTLQN

-501 WKLHLYSHPIVLGFR
+501 WKLHLYSHPIILGFR

-554 DVVLGAKSVQHRE
+554 DVVLGAKSVQHLE
-567 ALYTAVT
+567 SLYTAVT

-588 TKRWGYSLNFMGYII
+588 TKRWGYSLNFMGYVI

-614 VQKIKHCFRKLPVNR
+614 VQKIKHCFRKLPINR

-671 FSPTYKAFLSQQYMN
+671 FSPTYKAFLSKQYMN

-725 LPIHT
+725 LSIHT

-805 RLPFQPTTGRTS
+805 RLPYRPTTGRTS

>member
-1 MPLSYQHFRKL
+1 MPLSYQHFRRL
-12 LLLDDGTEVGPLE
+12 LLLDEDAGPLE

-32 DADLNR
+32 DEDLNR
-38 RVAEDLNLGNL
+38 RVAEDLNLQL
-49 NVSIPWTHKVGNF
+49 PNVSIPWTHKVGNF
-62 TGLYSSTVP
+62 TGLYSSTIPV
-71 IFNPEWQTPSFPKI
+71 FNPNWKTPSFPDI
-85 HLQEDIIDRCQQ
+85 HLHQDIINKCEQ

-108 RLKLIMPARFYP
+108 RLNLVMPARFFP
-120 IHTKYLP
+120 ISTKYLP
-127 LDKGIKPYY
+127 LEKGIKPYY
-136 PDQVVNHYFQTRH
+136 PDNVVNHYFQTRH

-165 TRSASFCGSP
+165 TRSASFFGSP
-175 YSWEQELQHGR
+175 YSWEQELHHGAFLDGPSR
-186 LVIKTSQRHGDESFR
+186 MGEESFHYQ
-201 SQPSGILSR
+201 SSGVFTR
-210 SSVGPRIR
+210 PPVGSSIQ
-218 SQLKQSRL
+218 SKHQKSRL
-226 GLQPH
+226 GPQS
-231 QGPLAS
+231 QQRPLDR
-237 SQPGRSGSIRART
+237 SQQGRSGSIRAGV
-250 HPSTRRYFGVEP
+250 HSPTRRPSGVEP
-262 SGSGHIDHSVNNS
+262 SGSRHANNIAS
-275 SSCLHQ
+275 RSASCLHQ
-281 SAVRKAAYSHL
+281 SAVRKAAYPNH
-292 STSKRQSSSS
+292 STFERHSSSG

-307 HCLPPSSAGSQS
+307 HNIPPSSAGSQS
-319 QGSVFSCWWL
+319 KRPVFSCWWL
-329 QFRNSKPCSEYCLSH
+329 QFRNSEPCSDYCLTH
-344 LVNLR
+344 LVNLL
-349 EDWGPCDEH
+349 EDWGPCTEH
-358 GEHHIRTPRTPA
+358 GKHHIRIPRTPA

-393 DFSQFSRGITRVSWP
+393 DFSQFSRGSSRVSWP

-439 IPLHPAAM
+439 LPLHPAAM
-447 PHLLIGSSGLSRYV
+447 PHLLVGSSGLSRYV

-467 SRINNN
+467 SRIINH
-473 QYGTMQN
+473 QHGTLPN
-480 LHDSCSRQ
+480 LHDSCSRN
-488 LYVSLMLLYKTYG
+488 LYVSLMLLFKTFG
-501 WKLHLYSHPIVLGFR
+501 RKLHLYSHPIIMGFR

-554 DVVLGAKSVQHRE
+554 DVVLGAKSVQHLE
-567 ALYTAVT
+567 SLYTSVT

-582 HLNPNK
+582 HLNSNK
-588 TKRWGYSLNFMGYII
+588 TKRWGYSLQFMGYVI
-603 GSWGTLPQDHI
+603 GSWGSLPQDHI
-614 VQKIKHCFRKLPVNR
+614 RMKIKDCFRKLPVNR

-661 ACIQA
+661 ACIHS

-671 FSPTYKAFLSQQYMN
+671 FSPTYKAFLCKQYMN

-756 SRKYTSFPWLLGCT
+756 SRKYTSFPWLLGCA

-798 GLYRPLL
+798 GIYRPLL
-805 RLPFQPTTGRTS
+805 RLPFRPTTGRTS
-817 LYAVSPSVPSH
+817 LYAVSPSVPYH
-828 LPVRVHFASP
+828 PPDRVHFASP

>member
-1 MPLSYQHFRKL
+1 MPLSYQHFRRL
-12 LLLDDGTEVGPLE
+12 LLLDEEAGPLE

-32 DADLNR
+32 DEGLNR

-49 NVSIPWTHKVGNF
+49 NVDIPWTHKVGNF

-71 IFNPEWQTPSFPKI
+71 VFNSQWKTPSFPNI
-85 HLQEDIIDRCQQ
+85 HLHQDIIKKCEQ
-97 FVGPLTVNEKR
+97 FVGPLTNNEKR

-120 IHTKYLP
+120 NLTKYLP

-136 PDQVVNHYFQTRH
+136 PEHLVDHYFQTRH

-158 ILYKRET
+158 ILYRRET
-165 TRSASFCGSP
+165 THSASFCGSP
-175 YSWEQELQHGR
+175 YSWEQELHHGA
-186 LVIKTSQRHGDESFR
+186 ESFHQQ
-201 SQPSGILSR
+201 SSGILSR
-210 SSVGPRIR
+210 PPVGSSLQ
-218 SQLKQSRL
+218 SKHQQSRL
-226 GLQPH
+226 GLQSQ
-231 QGPLAS
+231 QGHLARR
-237 SQPGRSGSIRART
+237 QQGRSWSIRAGV
-250 HPSTRRYFGVEP
+250 HPTPRRPFGLEP
-262 SGSGHIDHSVNNS
+262 SGSGHNANLASKS
-275 SSCLHQ
+275 ASCLHQ
-281 SAVRKAAYSHL
+281 SSVGTAAYPAV
-292 STSKRQSSSS
+292 STFERHSSSGY
-302 HAVEF
+302 AVEL
-307 HCLPPSSAGSQS
+307 HNLPPNSARSQS
-319 QGSVFSCWWL
+319 ERPVFPCWWL
-329 QFRNSKPCSEYCLSH
+329 QFRNSKPCSDYCLSH
-344 LVNLR
+344 IVNLL
-349 EDWGPCDEH
+349 EDWGPCAEH
-358 GEHHIRTPRTPA
+358 GEHHIRIPRTPA

-393 DFSQFSRGITRVSWP
+393 DFSQFSRGNHRVSWP

-439 IPLHPAAM
+439 LPLHPAAM
-447 PHLLIGSSGLSRYV
+447 PHLLVGSSGLSRYV

-467 SRINNN
+467 SRIFNH
-473 QYGTMQN
+473 QHGTMQN
-480 LHDSCSRQ
+480 LHDTCSRN
-488 LYVSLMLLYKTYG
+488 LYVSLLLLYKTFG
-501 WKLHLYSHPIVLGFR
+501 WKLHLYSHPIILGFR

-554 DVVLGAKSVQHRE
+554 DVVLGAKSVSHLE
-567 ALYTAVT
+567 SLFTAVT

-582 HLNPNK
+582 HLNTNK
-588 TKRWGYSLNFMGYII
+588 TKRWGYSLHFMGYVI
-603 GSWGTLPQDHI
+603 GSWGSLPQDHI
-614 VQKIKHCFRKLPVNR
+614 RHKIKECFRKLPVNR

-661 ACIQA
+661 ACIQS

-671 FSPTYKAFLSQQYMN
+671 FSPTYKAFLCKQYLN

-711 AIGHQRMRGTFVAP
+711 AIGHQRMRGTFQAP

-744 AKLIGTDNSVVL
+744 ANILGTDNSVVL
-756 SRKYTSFPWLLGCT
+756 SRKYTSFPWLLGCA

-798 GLYRPLL
+798 GIYRPLL
-805 RLPFQPTTGRTS
+805 CLPFRPTTGRTS
-817 LYAVSPSVPSH
+817 LYADSPSVPSH

>member
-1 MPLSYQHFRKL
+1 MPLSCPHFRKL
-12 LLLDDGTEVGPLE
+12 LLLDEEAGPLE

-32 DADLNR
+32 DEGLNR
-38 RVAEDLNLGNL
+38 RVAEDLNLQL
-49 NVSIPWTHKVGNF
+49 PNVSIPWTHKVGNF

-71 IFNPEWQTPSFPKI
+71 VFNPKWQTPSFPDI
-85 HLQEDIIDRCQQ
+85 HLHQDIINKCEQ
-97 FVGPLTVNEKR
+97 FVGPLTVNERR

-120 IHTKYLP
+120 NATKYLP

-136 PDQVVNHYFQTRH
+136 PEHVVNHYFQTRH

-175 YSWEQELQHGR
+175 YSWEQELQHGAEPVCQQS
-186 LVIKTSQRHGDESFR
+186 L
-201 SQPSGILSR
+201 GILPR
-210 SSVGPRIR
+210 ASVGSPVQ

-226 GLQPH
+226 GLQSQQGQLARSH
-231 QGPLAS
+231 Q
-237 SQPGRSGSIRART
+237 GRSGSVRARVHST
-250 HPSTRRYFGVEP
+250 TRRSFRVEL
-262 SGSGHIDHSVNNS
+262 SGSGSNHNIASSS
-275 SSCLHQ
+275 SSCRYQ
-281 SAVRKAAYSHL
+281 SAVREAAYSHL
-292 STSKRQSSSS
+292 STVERHSSSG
-302 HAVEF
+302 HEVE
-307 HCLPPSSAGSQS
+307 LYSIPPNSARSQS
-319 QGSVFSCWWL
+319 KGPILSCWWL
-329 QFRNSKPCSEYCLSH
+329 QFRNIEPCSDYCLSH
-344 LVNLR
+344 LVNLL
-349 EDWGPCDEH
+349 EDWGPCTEH
-358 GEHHIRTPRTPA
+358 GEHHIRIPRTPA

-386 AESRLVV
+386 TESRLVV
-393 DFSQFSRGITRVSWP
+393 DFSQFSRGSTRVSWP

-439 IPLHPAAM
+439 LPLHPAAM
-447 PHLLIGSSGLSRYV
+447 PHLLVGSSGLSRYV
-461 ARLSSN
+461 ARLSST
-467 SRINNN
+467 SRIINH
-473 QYGTMQN
+473 QHGTMQN
-480 LHDSCSRQ
+480 LHDHCSRN
-488 LYVSLMLLYKTYG
+488 LFVSLMLLYKTYG
-501 WKLHLYSHPIVLGFR
+501 RKLHLYSHPIVLGFR

-534 AICSVVRRAF
+534 SICSVVRRAF

-554 DVVLGAKSVQHRE
+554 DLVLGAKSVQHLE
-567 ALYTAVT
+567 SIYTAVT

-588 TKRWGYSLNFMGYII
+588 TKRWGYSLNFMGYVI

-614 VQKIKHCFRKLPVNR
+614 VQKIKQCFRKLPVNR

-671 FSPTYKAFLSQQYMN
+671 FSPTYKAFLRTQYLT

-711 AIGHQRMRGTFVAP
+711 AIGHKRLRGTFVAP

-744 AKLIGTDNSVVL
+744 ANIIGTDNSVVL
-756 SRKYTSFPWLLGCT
+756 SRKYTSFPWLLGCA

>member
-1 MPLSYQHFRKL
+1 MPLSYQCFRKL
-12 LLLDDGTEVGPLE
+12 LLLDDGTEAGPLE

-85 HLQEDIIDRCQQ
+85 HLQEDIINRCQQ

-120 IHTKYLP
+120 THTKYLP

-158 ILYKRET
+158 VLYKRET

-175 YSWEQELQHGR
+175 YSWEQELQQ
-186 LVIKTSQRHGDESFR
+186 TSQRHGDESFC

-210 SSVGPRIR
+210 SSVGPCIR

-226 GLQPH
+226 GFQPH

-237 SQPGRSGSIRART
+237 SQPGRSGSIRARA

-292 STSKRQSSSS
+292 STSKRQSSSG

-358 GEHHIRTPRTPA
+358 GEHHIRIPRTPA

-649 TQCGYPALMPLY
+649 TQCGYPALKPLY

-671 FSPTYKAFLSQQYMN
+671 FSPTYKAFLSKQYMN

>member
-12 LLLDDGTEVGPLE
+12 LLLDNEAGALE

-32 DADLNR
+32 DEGLNR
-38 RVAEDLNLGNL
+38 RVAEDLNLGNP

-71 IFNPEWQTPSFPKI
+71 VFNPEWQTPSFPNI
-85 HLQEDIIDRCQQ
+85 HLHEDIINRCQQ

-108 RLKLIMPARFYP
+108 RLNLIMPARFYP
-120 IHTKYLP
+120 NLTKYLP

-136 PDQVVNHYFQTRH
+136 PEQAVNHYFKTRH

-175 YSWEQELQHGR
+175 YSWEQELQHG
-186 LVIKTSQRHGDESFR
+186 V
-201 SQPSGILSR
+201 
-210 SSVGPRIR
+210 
-218 SQLKQSRL
+218 QS
-226 GLQPH
+226 
-231 QGPLAS
+231 
-237 SQPGRSGSIRART
+237 T
-250 HPSTRRYFGVEP
+250 
-262 SGSGHIDHSVNNS
+262 
-275 SSCLHQ
+275 
-281 SAVRKAAYSHL
+281 VRKAANSHL
-292 STSKRQSSSS
+292 STSERQSSTG
-302 HAVEF
+302 HAVELHNF
-307 HCLPPSSAGSQS
+307 PPCSARSQN
-319 QGSVFSCWWL
+319 QGPVFSCWWL

-344 LVNLR
+344 LINLH
-349 EDWGPCDEH
+349 EDWGPCNEH
-358 GEHHIRTPRTPA
+358 GEHHIRIPRTPA

-393 DFSQFSRGITRVSWP
+393 DFSQFSRGSTRVSWP

-430 LDVSAAFYH
+430 LDVPAAFYH
-439 IPLHPAAM
+439 LPLHPAAM
-447 PHLLIGSSGLSRYV
+447 PHLLVGSSGLSRYV
-461 ARLSSN
+461 ARLSST
-467 SRINNN
+467 SRILDH
-473 QYGTMQN
+473 QYGTVQN

-488 LYVSLMLLYKTYG
+488 LYESLMLLYQTFG
-501 WKLHLYSHPIVLGFR
+501 RKLHLYSHPIILGFR

-521 VGLSPFLLAQFTS
+521 VGLSPFLLTQFTS
-534 AICSVVRRAF
+534 ALCSVIRRAF

-554 DVVLGAKSVQHRE
+554 DVVLGAKSVQHLE
-567 ALYTAVT
+567 SLYTAVT

-588 TKRWGYSLNFMGYII
+588 TKRWGYSLNFMGYVI

-614 VQKIKHCFRKLPVNR
+614 IQKIKQCFRKLPVNR

-637 RIVGLLGFAAPF
+637 RISGLLGFAAPF

-661 ACIQA
+661 ACIHA

-671 FSPTYKAFLSQQYMN
+671 FSPTYKAFLCKQYMT

-756 SRKYTSFPWLLGCT
+756 SRKYTSFPWLLGCA

-798 GLYRPLL
+798 GVYRPLL
-805 RLPFQPTTGRTS
+805 HLPYRPSTGRTS
-817 LYAVSPSVPSH
+817 LYADSPFVPSH
-828 LPVRVHFASP
+828 LPDRVHFASP

>member
-12 LLLDDGTEVGPLE
+12 LLLDDEAGPLE

-32 DADLNR
+32 DEDLNL
-38 RVAEDLNLGNL
+38 RVAEDLNLGNP

-71 IFNPEWQTPSFPKI
+71 VFNPEWQTPSFPNI
-85 HLQEDIIDRCQQ
+85 HLQENIIDRCEQ

-108 RLKLIMPARFYP
+108 RLRLIMPARFYP
-120 IHTKYLP
+120 NTTKYLP

-136 PDQVVNHYFQTRH
+136 PEHVVNHYFQTRH

-175 YSWEQELQHGR
+175 YSWEQQLHHGR
-186 LVIKTSQRHGDESFR
+186 LVFQTSKRHGDKSFCPQ
-201 SQPSGILSR
+201 SSGILSR
-210 SSVGPRIR
+210 SPVGPSIQ
-218 SQLKQSRL
+218 SQLRQSRL
-226 GLQPH
+226 GPQPT
-231 QGPLAS
+231 QGQLA
-237 SQPGRSGSIRART
+237 GRQQGGSGSIRAGIHSSPWGT
-250 HPSTRRYFGVEP
+250 IGVEP
-262 SGSGHIDHSVNNS
+262 SGSGHTHICASSS

-281 SAVRKAAYSHL
+281 SAGRKAAYSPF
-292 STSKRQSSSS
+292 STSKRHSSSS
-302 HAVEF
+302 HAVEL
-307 HCLPPSSAGSQS
+307 HHVPPNSSRSQS
-319 QGSVFSCWWL
+319 QGSVLSCWWL
-329 QFRNSKPCSEYCLSH
+329 QFRDSEPCSKYCLSH
-344 LVNLR
+344 IVNLI
-349 EDWGPCDEH
+349 EDWGPCTEH
-358 GEHHIRTPRTPA
+358 GEHRIRTPRTPA

-393 DFSQFSRGITRVSWP
+393 DFSQFSRGSTRVSWP

-439 IPLHPAAM
+439 LPLHPAAM
-447 PHLLIGSSGLSRYV
+447 PHLLVGSSGLSRYV

-467 SRINNN
+467 SRIINH
-473 QYGTMQN
+473 QHGTMQN
-480 LHDSCSRQ
+480 LHDSCSRN

-501 WKLHLYSHPIVLGFR
+501 RKLHLYSHPIILGFR

-554 DVVLGAKSVQHRE
+554 DVVLGAKSVQHLE
-567 ALYTAVT
+567 SLYAAVT

-582 HLNPNK
+582 HLNPHK
-588 TKRWGYSLNFMGYII
+588 TKRWGYSLNFMGYVI
-603 GSWGTLPQDHI
+603 GSWGTLPQEHI
-614 VQKIKHCFRKLPVNR
+614 MSKIKQCFRKLPVNR

-666 KQAFT
+666 KQAFM
-671 FSPTYKAFLSQQYMN
+671 FSPTYKAFLNNQYLN

-711 AIGHQRMRGTFVAP
+711 VIGHQRMRGTFVSP

-756 SRKYTSFPWLLGCT
+756 SRKYTSFPWLLGCA

-805 RLPFQPTTGRTS
+805 RLPYRPTTGRTS
-817 LYAVSPSVPSH
+817 LYADSPSVPSH
-828 LPVRVHFASP
+828 LPDRVHFASP

>member
-12 LLLDDGTEVGPLE
+12 LLLDDEAGPLE

-32 DADLNR
+32 DQDLNH
-38 RVAEDLNLGNL
+38 RVAEDLNLGNP
-49 NVSIPWTHKVGNF
+49 NVNIPWTHKVGNF

-71 IFNPEWQTPSFPKI
+71 VFNPEWQTPSFPNI
-85 HLQEDIIDRCQQ
+85 HLQENIINRCEQ

-108 RLKLIMPARFYP
+108 KLKLIMPARFFP
-120 IHTKYLP
+120 NATKYLP

-136 PDQVVNHYFQTRH
+136 PEHVVNHYFQTRH

-175 YSWEQELQHGR
+175 YSWEQELHHGR
-186 LVIKTSQRHGDESFR
+186 LVFQTSKRHGDKSFCPQ
-201 SQPSGILSR
+201 SSGILSR
-210 SSVGPRIR
+210 SPVGPCVQ
-218 SQLKQSRL
+218 SQLRQSRL
-226 GLQPH
+226 GPQPT
-231 QGPLAS
+231 QGQLA
-237 SQPGRSGSIRART
+237 GRQQGGSGSIRAGIHSPPWGT
-250 HPSTRRYFGVEP
+250 IGVEP
-262 SGSGHIDHSVNNS
+262 SGSGHPHISASSS
-275 SSCLHQ
+275 SSCLRQ
-281 SAVRKAAYSHL
+281 SAGRKAAYSPV
-292 STSKRQSSSS
+292 STSKRHSSSS
-302 HAVEF
+302 HAVEL
-307 HCLPPSSAGSQS
+307 HHVPPNSSRPQS
-319 QGSVFSCWWL
+319 QGSVLSCWWL
-329 QFRNSKPCSEYCLSH
+329 QFRNSEPCSDYCLFH
-344 LVNLR
+344 IVNLT
-349 EDWGPCDEH
+349 EDWGPCTEH
-358 GEHHIRTPRTPA
+358 GEHRIRTPRTPA

-393 DFSQFSRGITRVSWP
+393 DFSQFSRGHTRVSWP

-439 IPLHPAAM
+439 LPLHPAAM
-447 PHLLIGSSGLSRYV
+447 PHLLVGSSGLSRYV

-467 SRINNN
+467 SRIINH
-473 QYGTMQN
+473 QHRTMQN
-480 LHDSCSRQ
+480 LHDSCSRD

-501 WKLHLYSHPIVLGFR
+501 RKLHLYSHPIILGFR

-534 AICSVVRRAF
+534 AICSMVRRSF
-544 PHCLAFSYMD
+544 SHCLAFSYMD
-554 DVVLGAKSVQHRE
+554 DVVLGAKSVHHLE
-567 ALYTAVT
+567 SLYAAVT

-582 HLNPNK
+582 HLNPQK
-588 TKRWGYSLNFMGYII
+588 TKRWGYSLNFMGYVI
-603 GSWGTLPQDHI
+603 GSWGTLPQEHI
-614 VQKIKHCFRKLPVNR
+614 VSKIKQCFRKLPVNR

-661 ACIQA
+661 ACIQS

-671 FSPTYKAFLSQQYMN
+671 FSPTYKAFLHKQYLN

-711 AIGHQRMRGTFVAP
+711 AIGHQRMRGTFVSP

-756 SRKYTSFPWLLGCT
+756 SRKYTSFPWLLGCA

-805 RLPFQPTTGRTS
+805 RLPYRPTTGRTS
-817 LYAVSPSVPSH
+817 LYADSPSVPSH
-828 LPVRVHFASP
+828 LPDRVHFASP

>member
-1 MPLSYQHFRKL
+1 MPLSYQHFRRL
-12 LLLDDGTEVGPLE
+12 LLLDDEAGPLE

-32 DADLNR
+32 DEGLNR

-71 IFNPEWQTPSFPKI
+71 VFNPHWKTPSFPNI
-85 HLQEDIIDRCQQ
+85 HLHQDIIKKCEQ

-108 RLKLIMPARFYP
+108 RLQLIMPARFYP
-120 IHTKYLP
+120 NVTKYLP

-136 PDQVVNHYFQTRH
+136 PEHLVNHYFQTRH

-175 YSWEQELQHGR
+175 YSWEQKLQHGA
-186 LVIKTSQRHGDESFR
+186 ESVHQQ
-201 SQPSGILSR
+201 SSGILSR
-210 SSVGPRIR
+210 PPVGSSLQSKHR
-218 SQLKQSRL
+218 KSRL
-226 GLQPH
+226 GLQSQ
-231 QGPLAS
+231 QGHLARR
-237 SQPGRSGSIRART
+237 QQGRSGSIRAGI
-250 HPSTRRYFGVEP
+250 HPTARRPFGVEP
-262 SGSGHIDHSVNNS
+262 SGSRHTTNLASKS
-275 SSCLHQ
+275 ASCFHQ
-281 SAVRKAAYSHL
+281 SPVRKAAYPVV
-292 STSKRQSSSS
+292 STFEKHSSSG
-302 HAVEF
+302 HAVEL
-307 HCLPPSSAGSQS
+307 HNLPPNSARSQS
-319 QGSVFSCWWL
+319 ERPVFPCWWL
-329 QFRNSKPCSEYCLSH
+329 QFRNSKPCSDYCLSH
-344 LVNLR
+344 IVNLL
-349 EDWGPCDEH
+349 EDWGPCAEH
-358 GEHHIRTPRTPA
+358 GEHHIRIPRTPA
-370 RVTGGV
+370 RVSGGV

-393 DFSQFSRGITRVSWP
+393 DFSQFSRGDHRVSWP

-439 IPLHPAAM
+439 LPLHPAAM
-447 PHLLIGSSGLSRYV
+447 PHLLVGSSGLSRYV

-467 SRINNN
+467 SRIFNH
-473 QYGTMQN
+473 QRGTMQN
-480 LHDSCSRQ
+480 LHDYCSRN
-488 LYVSLMLLYKTYG
+488 LYVSLLLLYQTFG
-501 WKLHLYSHPIVLGFR
+501 RKLHLYSHPIILGFR

-521 VGLSPFLLAQFTS
+521 VGLSPFLMAQFTS

-544 PHCLAFSYMD
+544 PHCLAFSYVD
-554 DVVLGAKSVQHRE
+554 DVVLGAKSVQHLE
-567 ALYTAVT
+567 SLFTAVT
-574 NFLLSLGI
+574 NFLFSLGI

-588 TKRWGYSLNFMGYII
+588 TKRWGYSLNFMGYVI
-603 GSWGTLPQDHI
+603 GCYGSLPQDHI
-614 VQKIKHCFRKLPVNR
+614 IQKIKECFRKLPVNR

-661 ACIQA
+661 ACIQS

-671 FSPTYKAFLSQQYMN
+671 FSPTYKAFLCKQYLN

-711 AIGHQRMRGTFVAP
+711 VMGHQRMRGTFLAP

-744 AKLIGTDNSVVL
+744 ANILGTDNSVVL
-756 SRKYTSFPWLLGCT
+756 SRKYTSFPWLLGCA

-798 GLYRPLL
+798 GLSRPLL
-805 RLPFQPTTGRTS
+805 RLPFRPTTGRTS
-817 LYAVSPSVPSH
+817 LYADSPSVPSH
-828 LPVRVHFASP
+828 LPDRVHFASP

>member
-12 LLLDDGTEVGPLE
+12 LLLDDETEAGPLE

-32 DADLNR
+32 DEDLNR

-71 IFNPEWQTPSFPKI
+71 IFNPEWTTPSFPKI
-85 HLQEDIIDRCQQ
+85 HLHEDIANRCQQ

-108 RLKLIMPARFYP
+108 RLKLIMPAWFYP
-120 IHTKYLP
+120 NSTKYLP

-136 PDQVVNHYFQTRH
+136 PDHVVNHYFQTRH

-175 YSWEQELQHGR
+175 YSWEQELHHGR
-186 LVIKTSQRHGDESFR
+186 LVIKTSQRHGDEPFC
-201 SQPSGILSR
+201 SQPSGILFR
-210 SSVGPRIR
+210 SSVGPCIR
-218 SQLKQSRL
+218 SQFKQSRL

-231 QGPLAS
+231 QGPLAT
-237 SQPGRSGSIRART
+237 SQPGRSGSIRARV
-250 HPSTRRYFGVEP
+250 HSPTRRCFGVEP
-262 SGSGHIDHSVNNS
+262 S
-275 SSCLHQ
+275 
-281 SAVRKAAYSHL
+281 SAR
-292 STSKRQSSSS
+292 
-302 HAVEF
+302 
-307 HCLPPSSAGSQS
+307 SQS
-319 QGSVFSCWWL
+319 QGPVFSCWWL
-329 QFRNSKPCSEYCLSH
+329 QFRDTQPCSNYCLSH
-344 LVNLR
+344 IVNLL
-349 EDWGPCDEH
+349 EDWGPCAEH
-358 GEHHIRTPRTPA
+358 GGHYIRIPRTPA

-473 QYGTMQN
+473 QHGTLQN

-501 WKLHLYSHPIVLGFR
+501 WKLHLYSHPIILGFR

-554 DVVLGAKSVQHRE
+554 DVVLGAKSVQHLE
-567 ALYTAVT
+567 SLYTAVT

-588 TKRWGYSLNFMGYII
+588 TKRWGYSLNFMGYVI

-637 RIVGLLGFAAPF
+637 RIVGLLGFAAPI

-661 ACIQA
+661 ARIQA

-671 FSPTYKAFLSQQYMN
+671 FSPTYKAFLSKQYMN

-692 QRPGLCQVFA
+692 QRPGLCQVFT

-805 RLPFQPTTGRTS
+805 RLPYRPTTGRTS
-817 LYAVSPSVPSH
+817 LYADSPSVHSH

>member
-1 MPLSYQHFRKL
+1 MPLSYQHFRRI
-12 LLLDDGTEVGPLE
+12 LLLDEEAGPLE

-32 DADLNR
+32 DEDLNR
-38 RVAEDLNLGNL
+38 RVAEDLNLQL
-49 NVSIPWTHKVGNF
+49 PNVSIPWTHKVGNF
-62 TGLYSSTVP
+62 TGLYSSTIPV
-71 IFNPEWQTPSFPKI
+71 FNPNWKTPSFPDI
-85 HLQEDIIDRCQQ
+85 HLHQDIINKCEQ

-108 RLKLIMPARFYP
+108 RLNLIMPARFFP
-120 IHTKYLP
+120 ISTKYLP
-127 LDKGIKPYY
+127 LEKGIKPYY
-136 PDQVVNHYFQTRH
+136 PDNVVNHYFQTRH

-175 YSWEQELQHGR
+175 YSWEQELHHGAFLDGPSR
-186 LVIKTSQRHGDESFR
+186 MGEESFHHQ
-201 SQPSGILSR
+201 SSGIFSR
-210 SSVGPRIR
+210 PPVGSSIQ
-218 SQLKQSRL
+218 SKHQKSRL
-226 GLQPH
+226 GPQS
-231 QGPLAS
+231 QKRPLDR
-237 SQPGRSGSIRART
+237 SQQGRSGSIRAWV
-250 HPSTRRYFGVEP
+250 HSPTRRPFGVEP
-262 SGSGHIDHSVNNS
+262 SGSRHANNIAS
-275 SSCLHQ
+275 RSASCLHQ
-281 SAVRKAAYSHL
+281 SAVRKAAYPNH
-292 STSKRQSSSS
+292 STFERQSSSG

-307 HCLPPSSAGSQS
+307 HNIPPSSAGSQS
-319 QGSVFSCWWL
+319 KRPVSSCWWL
-329 QFRNSKPCSEYCLSH
+329 QFRNSEPCSDYCLTH
-344 LVNLR
+344 LVNLL
-349 EDWGPCDEH
+349 EDWGPCTEH
-358 GEHHIRTPRTPA
+358 GKHHIRIPRTPA

-393 DFSQFSRGITRVSWP
+393 DFSQFSRGSSRVSWP

-439 IPLHPAAM
+439 LPLHPAAM
-447 PHLLIGSSGLSRYV
+447 PHLLVGSSGLSRYV

-467 SRINNN
+467 SRIINH
-473 QYGTMQN
+473 QYGTLPN
-480 LHDSCSRQ
+480 LHDSCSRN
-488 LYVSLMLLYKTYG
+488 LYVSLMLLFKTFG
-501 WKLHLYSHPIVLGFR
+501 RKLHLYSHPIIMGFR

-554 DVVLGAKSVQHRE
+554 DVVLGAKSVQHLE
-567 ALYTAVT
+567 SLYTSVT

-582 HLNPNK
+582 NLNPNK
-588 TKRWGYSLNFMGYII
+588 TKRWGYSLNFMGYVI
-603 GSWGTLPQDHI
+603 GSWGSLPQEHI
-614 VQKIKHCFRKLPVNR
+614 RMKIKDCFRKLPVNR

-661 ACIQA
+661 ACIQS

-671 FSPTYKAFLSQQYMN
+671 FSPTYKAFLCKQYLN

-711 AIGHQRMRGTFVAP
+711 AIGHQRLRGTFVAP

-756 SRKYTSFPWLLGCT
+756 SRKYTSFPWLLGCA
-770 ANWILRGTSFVYVPS
+770 ANWILRGTSFVFVPS

-798 GLYRPLL
+798 GIYRPLL

-828 LPVRVHFASP
+828 LPDRVHFASP

>member
-1 MPLSYQHFRKL
+1 MPLSYQHFRRI
-12 LLLDDGTEVGPLE
+12 LLLDEEAGPLE

-32 DADLNR
+32 DEDLNR
-38 RVAEDLNLGNL
+38 RVAEDLNLQL
-49 NVSIPWTHKVGNF
+49 PNVSIPWTHKVGNF
-62 TGLYSSTVP
+62 TGLYSSTIPV
-71 IFNPEWQTPSFPKI
+71 FNPNWKTPSFPDI
-85 HLQEDIIDRCQQ
+85 HLHQDIINKCEQ

-108 RLKLIMPARFYP
+108 RLNLVMPARFFP
-120 IHTKYLP
+120 ISTKYLP
-127 LDKGIKPYY
+127 LEKGIKPYY
-136 PDQVVNHYFQTRH
+136 PDNVVNHYFQTRH

-175 YSWEQELQHGR
+175 YSWEQELHHGAFLDGPSR
-186 LVIKTSQRHGDESFR
+186 MGEESFHHQ
-201 SQPSGILSR
+201 SSGIFSR
-210 SSVGPRIR
+210 PPVGSSIQ
-218 SQLKQSRL
+218 SKHQKSRL
-226 GLQPH
+226 GPQS
-231 QGPLAS
+231 QQRPLDR
-237 SQPGRSGSIRART
+237 SQQGRSGSIRAGA
-250 HPSTRRYFGVEP
+250 HSPTRRPFGVEP
-262 SGSGHIDHSVNNS
+262 SGARHAKNIASRSA
-275 SSCLHQ
+275 SCLHQ
-281 SAVRKAAYSHL
+281 SAVRKAAYPNH
-292 STSKRQSSSS
+292 STFERHSSPG

-307 HCLPPSSAGSQS
+307 HNIPPSSAGSQS
-319 QGSVFSCWWL
+319 KRPVFSCWWL
-329 QFRNSKPCSEYCLSH
+329 QFRNSEPCSDYCLTH
-344 LVNLR
+344 LVNLL
-349 EDWGPCDEH
+349 EDWGPCTEH
-358 GEHHIRTPRTPA
+358 GKHHIRIPRTPA

-393 DFSQFSRGITRVSWP
+393 DFSQFSRGSSRVSWP

-439 IPLHPAAM
+439 LPLHPAAM
-447 PHLLIGSSGLSRYV
+447 PHLLVGSSGLSRYV

-467 SRINNN
+467 SRIINH
-473 QYGTMQN
+473 QYGTLPN
-480 LHDSCSRQ
+480 LHDSCSRN
-488 LYVSLMLLYKTYG
+488 LYVSLMLLFKTFG
-501 WKLHLYSHPIVLGFR
+501 RKLHLYSHPIIMGFR

-554 DVVLGAKSVQHRE
+554 DVVLGAKSVQHLE
-567 ALYTAVT
+567 SLYTSVT

-588 TKRWGYSLNFMGYII
+588 TKRWGYSLNFMGYVI
-603 GSWGTLPQDHI
+603 GSWGSLPQEHI
-614 VQKIKHCFRKLPVNR
+614 RMKIKDCFRKLPVNR

-661 ACIQA
+661 ACTQS

-671 FSPTYKAFLSQQYMN
+671 FSPTYKAFLCKQYLN

-756 SRKYTSFPWLLGCT
+756 SRKYTSFPWLLGCA

-798 GLYRPLL
+798 GISRPLL

-828 LPVRVHFASP
+828 LPDRVHFASP

>member
-1 MPLSYQHFRKL
+1 MHLSYQHFRRL
-12 LLLDDGTEVGPLE
+12 LLLDEEAGPLE

-32 DADLNR
+32 DEDLNR
-38 RVAEDLNLGNL
+38 RVAEDLHLQL
-49 NVSIPWTHKVGNF
+49 PSVSIPWTHKVGNF
-62 TGLYSSTVP
+62 TGLYSSTIPV
-71 IFNPEWQTPSFPKI
+71 FNPDWQTPSFPNI
-85 HLQEDIIDRCQQ
+85 HLHQDIITKCEQ

-108 RLKLIMPARFYP
+108 RLKLVMPARFFP
-120 IHTKYLP
+120 NSTKYLP

-136 PDQVVNHYFQTRH
+136 PENVVNHYFQARH

-165 TRSASFCGSP
+165 SRSASFCGSP
-175 YSWEQELQHGR
+175 YTWEQDLQHGR
-186 LVIKTSQRHGDESFR
+186 LVLKTSQRHGDESFC

-210 SSVGPRIR
+210 SSVGPSIQ
-218 SQLKQSRL
+218 SKYQQSRL
-226 GLQPH
+226 GLQS
-231 QGPLAS
+231 QKGPLARG
-237 SQPGRSGSIRART
+237 QQGRSWSLWTRV
-250 HPSTRRYFGVEP
+250 HPSTRRPFGVEP
-262 SGSGHIDHSVNNS
+262 SVSGHTNNFAS
-275 SSCLHQ
+275 RSASCLHQ
-281 SAVRKAAYSHL
+281 SSVREAAYSHL
-292 STSKRQSSSS
+292 STTKRQSSSG
-302 HAVEF
+302 HAVE
-307 HCLPPSSAGSQS
+307 
-319 QGSVFSCWWL
+319 SCWWL
-329 QFRNSKPCSEYCLSH
+329 QFRDSEPCSEYCLSH

-349 EDWGPCDEH
+349 EDWGPCTEH
-358 GEHHIRTPRTPA
+358 GEHHIRIPRTPA

-393 DFSQFSRGITRVSWP
+393 DFSQFSRGSARVSWP

-447 PHLLIGSSGLSRYV
+447 PHLLVGSSGLSRYV
-461 ARLSSN
+461 ARLSSD
-467 SRINNN
+467 SRILDH
-473 QYGTMQN
+473 QYGTLQN

-488 LYVSLMLLYKTYG
+488 LYVSLMLLYKTFG
-501 WKLHLYSHPIVLGFR
+501 RKLHLYSHPIILGFR

-521 VGLSPFLLAQFTS
+521 VGLSPFLMAQFTS

-544 PHCLAFSYMD
+544 PHCLAFSYVD
-554 DVVLGAKSVQHRE
+554 DVVLGAKSVQHLE
-567 ALYTAVT
+567 SLYTAVT

-671 FSPTYKAFLSQQYMN
+671 FSPTYKAFLSKQYLN

-744 AKLIGTDNSVVL
+744 VKLIGTDNSVVL
-756 SRKYTSFPWLLGCT
+756 SRNYTSFPWLLGCA

-798 GLYRPLL
+798 GLSRPLL

-828 LPVRVHFASP
+828 LPDRVHFASP
-838 LHVAWRPP
+838 LHVTWKPP

>member
-12 LLLDDGTEVGPLE
+12 LLLDDETEAGPLE

-32 DADLNR
+32 DEDLNR

-85 HLQEDIIDRCQQ
+85 HLHEDIANRCQL
-97 FVGPLTVNEKR
+97 FVGSLTVNEKR

-120 IHTKYLP
+120 NSTKYFP

-136 PDQVVNHYFQTRH
+136 PDHVVNHYFQTRQ

-175 YSWEQELQHGR
+175 YSWEQELHHGR
-186 LVIKTSQRHGDESFR
+186 LDIKTSQRHGDEPFC

-210 SSVGPRIR
+210 SSVGPCIR
-218 SQLKQSRL
+218 SQFKQSRL

-231 QGPLAS
+231 QGPLAT
-237 SQPGRSGSIRART
+237 SQPGRSGSIRARV
-250 HPSTRRYFGVEP
+250 HSPTRRCFGVEP
-262 SGSGHIDHSVNNS
+262 SGSGHS
-275 SSCLHQ
+275 
-281 SAVRKAAYSHL
+281 
-292 STSKRQSSSS
+292 
-302 HAVEF
+302 F
-307 HCLPPSSAGSQS
+307 PPSSARSQS
-319 QGSVFSCWWL
+319 QGPVFSCWWL
-329 QFRNSKPCSEYCLSH
+329 QFRNTQPCSNYCLSH
-344 LVNLR
+344 LVNLL
-349 EDWGPCDEH
+349 EDWGPCAEH
-358 GEHHIRTPRTPA
+358 GEHHIRIPRTPA

-461 ARLSSN
+461 ARLSSK

-473 QYGTMQN
+473 QHGTLQN

-501 WKLHLYSHPIVLGFR
+501 WKLHLYSHPIILGFR

-554 DVVLGAKSVQHRE
+554 DVVLGAKSVQHLE
-567 ALYTAVT
+567 SLFTAVT

-588 TKRWGYSLNFMGYII
+588 TKRWGYSLNFMGYVI
-603 GSWGTLPQDHI
+603 GCYGSLPQEHI
-614 VQKIKHCFRKLPVNR
+614 IQKIKECFRKLPINR

-661 ACIQA
+661 ACIQS

-671 FSPTYKAFLSQQYMN
+671 FSPTYKAFLCKQYLN

-711 AIGHQRMRGTFVAP
+711 VMGHQRMRGTFSAP

-744 AKLIGTDNSVVL
+744 ANIIGTDNSVVL
-756 SRKYTSFPWLLGCT
+756 SRKYTSFPWLLGCA

-798 GLYRPLL
+798 GLSRPLL
-805 RLPFQPTTGRTS
+805 RLPFRPTTGRTS
-817 LYAVSPSVPSH
+817 LYADSPSVPSH
-828 LPVRVHFASP
+828 LPDRVHFASP

>member
-1 MPLSYQHFRKL
+1 MPLSYQHFRRI
-12 LLLDDGTEVGPLE
+12 LLLDEEAGPLE

-32 DADLNR
+32 DEDLNR
-38 RVAEDLNLGNL
+38 RVAEDLNLQL
-49 NVSIPWTHKVGNF
+49 PNVSIPWTHKVGNF
-62 TGLYSSTVP
+62 TGLYSSTIPV
-71 IFNPEWQTPSFPKI
+71 FNPNWKTPSFPDI
-85 HLQEDIIDRCQQ
+85 HLHQDIINKCEQ

-108 RLKLIMPARFYP
+108 RLNLVMPARFFP
-120 IHTKYLP
+120 ISTKYFP
-127 LDKGIKPYY
+127 LEKGIKPYY
-136 PDQVVNHYFQTRH
+136 PDNVVNHYFQTRH

-165 TRSASFCGSP
+165 TRSASFFGSP
-175 YSWEQELQHGR
+175 YSWEQELHHGAFLDGPSR
-186 LVIKTSQRHGDESFR
+186 MGEESFHHQ
-201 SQPSGILSR
+201 SSGIFSR
-210 SSVGPRIR
+210 PPVGSSIQ
-218 SQLKQSRL
+218 SKHQKSRL
-226 GLQPH
+226 GPQS
-231 QGPLAS
+231 QQRPLDR
-237 SQPGRSGSIRART
+237 SQQGRSGSIRAGV
-250 HPSTRRYFGVEP
+250 HSPTRRPFGVEP
-262 SGSGHIDHSVNNS
+262 SGSRHAQNIASRS
-275 SSCLHQ
+275 ASCLHQ
-281 SAVRKAAYSHL
+281 SAVRKAAYPNH
-292 STSKRQSSSS
+292 STFERHSSSG

-307 HCLPPSSAGSQS
+307 HNIPPSSAGSQS
-319 QGSVFSCWWL
+319 KRPVFSCWWL
-329 QFRNSKPCSEYCLSH
+329 QFRNSEPCSDYCLTH
-344 LVNLR
+344 LVNLL
-349 EDWGPCDEH
+349 EDWGPCTEH
-358 GEHHIRTPRTPA
+358 GKHHIRIPRTPA

-393 DFSQFSRGITRVSWP
+393 DFSQFSRGSSRVSWP

-439 IPLHPAAM
+439 LPLHPAAM
-447 PHLLIGSSGLSRYV
+447 PHLLVGSSGPSRYV

-467 SRINNN
+467 SRIINH
-473 QYGTMQN
+473 QYGTLPN
-480 LHDSCSRQ
+480 LRDSCSRN
-488 LYVSLMLLYKTYG
+488 LYVSLMLLFKTFG
-501 WKLHLYSHPIVLGFR
+501 RKLHLYSHPIIMGFR

-554 DVVLGAKSVQHRE
+554 DVVLGAKSVQHLE
-567 ALYTAVT
+567 SLYTSVT

-582 HLNPNK
+582 HLNSNK
-588 TKRWGYSLNFMGYII
+588 TKRWGYSLNFMGYVI
-603 GSWGTLPQDHI
+603 GSWGSLPQDHI
-614 VQKIKHCFRKLPVNR
+614 RMKIKDCFRKLPVNR

-649 TQCGYPALMPLY
+649 TQCGYPALMPIY
-661 ACIQA
+661 ACIQS

-671 FSPTYKAFLSQQYMN
+671 FSPTYKAFLCKQYLN

-756 SRKYTSFPWLLGCT
+756 SRKYTSFPWLLGCA

-798 GLYRPLL
+798 GIYRPLL
-805 RLPFQPTTGRTS
+805 RLPFRPTTGRTS

-828 LPVRVHFASP
+828 LPDRVHFASP

>member
-12 LLLDDGTEVGPLE
+12 LLLDDEAGPLE

-32 DADLNR
+32 DEGLNR

-71 IFNPEWQTPSFPKI
+71 VFNPEWQTPSFPHI

-97 FVGPLTVNEKR
+97 YVGPLTVNEKR

-120 IHTKYLP
+120 NLTKYLP

-136 PDQVVNHYFQTRH
+136 PEHAVNHYFKTRH

-186 LVIKTSQRHGDESFR
+186 LVFQTSTRHGDESFC
-201 SQPSGILSR
+201 SQSSGILSR
-210 SSVGPRIR
+210 SPVGPCVR

-226 GLQPH
+226 GLQPQ
-231 QGPLAS
+231 QGSLARGKS
-237 SQPGRSGSIRART
+237 GRSGSIRARV
-250 HPSTRRYFGVEP
+250 HPTTRRSFGVEP
-262 SGSGHIDHSVNNS
+262 SGSGHINNS
-275 SSCLHQ
+275 ASSTSSCLHQ
-281 SAVRKAAYSHL
+281 SAVRKTAYSHL
-292 STSKRQSSSS
+292 STSKRQSSSG
-302 HAVEF
+302 HAVEL
-307 HCLPPSSAGSQS
+307 HNIPPSSARSQS
-319 QGSVFSCWWL
+319 EGPIFSCWWL
-329 QFRNSKPCSEYCLSH
+329 QFRNSKPCSDYCLTH
-344 LVNLR
+344 IVNLL
-349 EDWGPCDEH
+349 EDWGPCTEH
-358 GEHHIRTPRTPA
+358 GEHNIRIPRTPA

-386 AESRLVV
+386 TESRLVV
-393 DFSQFSRGITRVSWP
+393 DFSQFSRGSTHVSWP

-447 PHLLIGSSGLSRYV
+447 PHLLVGSSGLPRYV
-461 ARLSSN
+461 ARLSST
-467 SRINNN
+467 SRNINY
-473 QYGTMQN
+473 QHGTMQD
-480 LHDSCSRQ
+480 LHDSCSRN
-488 LYVSLMLLYKTYG
+488 LYVSLLLLYKTFG
-501 WKLHLYSHPIVLGFR
+501 RKLHLYSHPIILGFR

-554 DVVLGAKSVQHRE
+554 DVVLGAKSVQHLE
-567 ALYTAVT
+567 SLFTSIT

-588 TKRWGYSLNFMGYII
+588 TKRWGYSLNFMGYVI
-603 GSWGTLPQDHI
+603 GSWGTLPQEHI
-614 VQKIKHCFRKLPVNR
+614 VLKLKQCFRKLPVNR

-661 ACIQA
+661 ACIQS

-671 FSPTYKAFLSQQYMN
+671 FSPTYKAFLCKQYLN

-692 QRPGLCQVFA
+692 QRSGLCQVFA

-756 SRKYTSFPWLLGCT
+756 SRKYTSFPWLLGCA

-805 RLPFQPTTGRTS
+805 HLPFRPTTGRTS

-828 LPVRVHFASP
+828 LPDRVHFASP

>member
-12 LLLDDGTEVGPLE
+12 LLLDDEAGPLE

-32 DADLNR
+32 DDDLNL
-38 RVAEDLNLGNL
+38 RVAEDLTLGNP

-71 IFNPEWQTPSFPKI
+71 VFNPEWQTPSFPNI
-85 HLQEDIIDRCQQ
+85 HLQENIIDRCEQ

-120 IHTKYLP
+120 NTTKYLP

-136 PDQVVNHYFQTRH
+136 PEHVVNHYFQTRH

-175 YSWEQELQHGR
+175 YSWEQQLHHGR
-186 LVIKTSQRHGDESFR
+186 LVFQTSKRHGDKSFCPQ
-201 SQPSGILSR
+201 SSGILSR
-210 SSVGPRIR
+210 SPVGPCIQ
-218 SQLKQSRL
+218 SQLRQSRL
-226 GLQPH
+226 GPQPT
-231 QGPLAS
+231 QGQLA
-237 SQPGRSGSIRART
+237 GRQQGGSGSIRAGIHSSPWGT
-250 HPSTRRYFGVEP
+250 IGVEP
-262 SGSGHIDHSVNNS
+262 SGSGHTHICASSS

-281 SAVRKAAYSHL
+281 SAGRKAAYSPF
-292 STSKRQSSSS
+292 STSKRHSSSS
-302 HAVEF
+302 GTVEL
-307 HCLPPSSAGSQS
+307 HHVPPNSSRSQS

-329 QFRNSKPCSEYCLSH
+329 QFRDSEPCSKYCLFH
-344 LVNLR
+344 IVNLI
-349 EDWGPCDEH
+349 EDWGPCTEH
-358 GEHHIRTPRTPA
+358 GEHRIRTPRTPA

-393 DFSQFSRGITRVSWP
+393 DFSQFSRGNTRVSWP

-439 IPLHPAAM
+439 LPLHPAAM
-447 PHLLIGSSGLSRYV
+447 PHLLVGSSGLSRYV

-467 SRINNN
+467 SRIINH
-473 QYGTMQN
+473 QHRTMQD

-501 WKLHLYSHPIVLGFR
+501 RKLHLYSHPIILGFR

-554 DVVLGAKSVQHRE
+554 DVVLGAKTVQHLE
-567 ALYTAVT
+567 SLYAAVT

-582 HLNPNK
+582 HLNPHK
-588 TKRWGYSLNFMGYII
+588 TKRWGYSLNFMGYVI
-603 GSWGTLPQDHI
+603 GSWGTLPQEHI
-614 VQKIKHCFRKLPVNR
+614 VSKIKQCFRKLPVNR

-666 KQAFT
+666 KRAFT
-671 FSPTYKAFLSQQYMN
+671 FSPTYKAFLKNQYLN

-711 AIGHQRMRGTFVAP
+711 AIGHQRMRGTFVSP

-756 SRKYTSFPWLLGCT
+756 SRKYTSFPWLLGCA

-805 RLPFQPTTGRTS
+805 RLPYRPTTGRTS
-817 LYAVSPSVPSH
+817 LYADSPSVPSH

>member
-12 LLLDDGTEVGPLE
+12 LLLDDEAGPLE

-32 DADLNR
+32 DEGLNR

-71 IFNPEWQTPSFPKI
+71 VFNPDWQTPSFPHI
-85 HLQEDIIDRCQQ
+85 HLHEDIINRCQQ
-97 FVGPLTVNEKR
+97 YVGPLTVNEKR

-120 IHTKYLP
+120 NLTKYLP

-136 PDQVVNHYFQTRH
+136 PEHAVNHYFKTRH

-186 LVIKTSQRHGDESFR
+186 LVFPTSTRHGDESFC
-201 SQPSGILSR
+201 SQSSGILSR
-210 SSVGPRIR
+210 SPVGPGVR

-226 GLQPH
+226 GLQP
-231 QGPLAS
+231 QLGSLAR
-237 SQPGRSGSIRART
+237 GK
-250 HPSTRRYFGVEP
+250 
-262 SGSGHIDHSVNNS
+262 SGHKVE
-275 SSCLHQ
+275 LHNI
-281 SAVRKAAYSHL
+281 
-292 STSKRQSSSS
+292 
-302 HAVEF
+302 
-307 HCLPPSSAGSQS
+307 PPS
-319 QGSVFSCWWL
+319 SCWWL
-329 QFRNSKPCSEYCLSH
+329 QFRNSKPCSDYCLTH
-344 LVNLR
+344 IVNLL
-349 EDWGPCDEH
+349 EDWGPCTEH
-358 GEHHIRTPRTPA
+358 GEHNIRIPRTPA

-386 AESRLVV
+386 TESRLVV
-393 DFSQFSRGITRVSWP
+393 DFSQFSRGSTRVSWP

-447 PHLLIGSSGLSRYV
+447 PHLLVGSSGLPRYV
-461 ARLSSN
+461 ARLSST
-467 SRINNN
+467 SRNINY
-473 QYGTMQN
+473 QHGTMQD
-480 LHDSCSRQ
+480 LHDSCSRN
-488 LYVSLMLLYKTYG
+488 LYVSLLLLYKTFG
-501 WKLHLYSHPIVLGFR
+501 RKLHLYSHPIILGFR

-534 AICSVVRRAF
+534 AICSVIRRAF

-554 DVVLGAKSVQHRE
+554 DVVLGAKSVQHLE
-567 ALYTAVT
+567 SLFTSIT

-588 TKRWGYSLNFMGYII
+588 TKRWGYSLNFMGYVI
-603 GSWGTLPQDHI
+603 GCWGTLPQEHI
-614 VQKIKHCFRKLPVNR
+614 VLKIKQCFRKLPVNR

-661 ACIQA
+661 ACIQS

-671 FSPTYKAFLSQQYMN
+671 FSPTYKAFLCKQYLN

-692 QRPGLCQVFA
+692 QRSGLCQVFA

-756 SRKYTSFPWLLGCT
+756 SRKYTSYPWLLGCA

-805 RLPFQPTTGRTS
+805 HLPFRPTTGRTS

-828 LPVRVHFASP
+828 LPDRVHFASP
-838 LHVAWRPP
+838 LHVAWKPP

>member
-12 LLLDDGTEVGPLE
+12 LLLDVKAGPLE

-32 DADLNR
+32 DEGLNR
-38 RVAEDLNLGNL
+38 RVAEDLNLGNP

-71 IFNPEWQTPSFPKI
+71 VFNPEWQTPSFPNI
-85 HLQEDIIDRCQQ
+85 HLHEDIINRCQQ
-97 FVGPLTVNEKR
+97 FVGPLTLNEKR

-120 IHTKYLP
+120 NLTKYLP

-136 PDQVVNHYFQTRH
+136 PEHAVNHYFKTRH

-186 LVIKTSQRHGDESFR
+186 HTSKRHGDES
-201 SQPSGILSR
+201 S
-210 SSVGPRIR
+210 
-218 SQLKQSRL
+218 
-226 GLQPH
+226 
-231 QGPLAS
+231 
-237 SQPGRSGSIRART
+237 
-250 HPSTRRYFGVEP
+250 
-262 SGSGHIDHSVNNS
+262 NS

-281 SAVRKAAYSHL
+281 SAVRKAAHSHL
-292 STSKRQSSSS
+292 STFERQSSSG
-302 HAVEF
+302 HAVEL
-307 HCLPPSSAGSQS
+307 HNLPSSSTRSQS
-319 QGSVFSCWWL
+319 QGPLFSCWWL

-349 EDWGPCDEH
+349 EDWGPCTEH
-358 GEHHIRTPRTPA
+358 GEHHIRIPRTPA

-386 AESRLVV
+386 TESRLVV
-393 DFSQFSRGITRVSWP
+393 DFSQFSRGIHRVSWP

-439 IPLHPAAM
+439 LPLHPAAM
-447 PHLLIGSSGLSRYV
+447 PHLLVGSSGLSRYV

-467 SRINNN
+467 SRILDH
-473 QYGTMQN
+473 QYETLQN

-488 LYVSLMLLYKTYG
+488 LYVSLMLLYKTFG
-501 WKLHLYSHPIVLGFR
+501 QNLHLYSHPIILGFR

-554 DVVLGAKSVQHRE
+554 DVVLGAKSVQHLE
-567 ALYTAVT
+567 SLYTAVT

-588 TKRWGYSLNFMGYII
+588 TKRWGYSLHFMGYVI
-603 GSWGTLPQDHI
+603 GSWGTLPQEHI
-614 VQKIKHCFRKLPVNR
+614 IQKIKQCFRKLPVNR

-637 RIVGLLGFAAPF
+637 RITGILGFAAPF

-661 ACIQA
+661 ACIQT

-671 FSPTYKAFLSQQYMN
+671 FSPTYKAFLCKQYMN

-711 AIGHQRMRGTFVAP
+711 AMGHQRVRGTFVAP

-744 AKLIGTDNSVVL
+744 ANLIGTDNSVVL
-756 SRKYTSFPWLLGCT
+756 SRKYTSFPWLLGCA

-798 GLYRPLL
+798 GIYRPLL
-805 RLPFQPTTGRTS
+805 HLPFRPSTGRTS
-817 LYAVSPSVPSH
+817 LYADSPSVPSH
-828 LPVRVHFASP
+828 LPDRVHFASP

>member
-12 LLLDDGTEVGPLE
+12 LLLDDEAGPLE

-32 DADLNR
+32 DEGLNR
-38 RVAEDLNLGNL
+38 RVAEDLNLQL
-49 NVSIPWTHKVGNF
+49 PNVSIPWTHKVGNF
-62 TGLYSSTVP
+62 TGLYSSTLPV
-71 IFNPEWQTPSFPKI
+71 FNPNWQTPSFPDI
-85 HLQEDIIDRCQQ
+85 HLHQDIINKCEQ

-108 RLKLIMPARFYP
+108 RLKLVMPARFYP
-120 IHTKYLP
+120 NSTKYLP
-127 LDKGIKPYY
+127 LEKGIKPYY
-136 PDQVVNHYFQTRH
+136 PDNVVNHYFQTRH
-149 YLHTLWKAG
+149 YLHTLWQAG

-175 YSWEQELQHGR
+175 YSWEQELQHGA
-186 LVIKTSQRHGDESFR
+186 ESFHQQ
-201 SQPSGILSR
+201 SAGIFSR
-210 SSVGPRIR
+210 APVGPCIQ
-218 SQLKQSRL
+218 SKHQQSRL
-226 GLQPH
+226 GLQP
-231 QGPLAS
+231 QQRPLARG
-237 SQPGRSGSIRART
+237 QQGRSWSVRSRV
-250 HPSTRRYFGVEP
+250 HPTTWRSFGVEP
-262 SGSGHIDHSVNNS
+262 SGSGHANNLAS
-275 SSCLHQ
+275 KSASCLHQ
-281 SAVRKAAYSHL
+281 SPVRKAAYPTF
-292 STSKRQSSSS
+292 STTKRHSSSG
-302 HAVEF
+302 HAVEL
-307 HCLPPSSAGSQS
+307 HNISSSSAGSQS
-319 QGSVFSCWWL
+319 TGPVFSCWWL
-329 QFRNSKPCSEYCLSH
+329 QFRNIEPCSEYCLSH
-344 LVNLR
+344 LVSLLD
-349 EDWGPCDEH
+349 DWGPCTEH
-358 GEHHIRTPRTPA
+358 GEHHIRIPRTPA

-393 DFSQFSRGITRVSWP
+393 DFSQFSRGSTRVPWP

-439 IPLHPAAM
+439 LPLHPAAM
-447 PHLLIGSSGLSRYV
+447 PHLLVGSSGLSRYV

-467 SRINNN
+467 SRILDH
-473 QYGTMQN
+473 QHGTMQN
-480 LHDSCSRQ
+480 LHDSCSRN
-488 LYVSLMLLYKTYG
+488 LFDSLMLLYKTFG
-501 WKLHLYSHPIVLGFR
+501 RKLHLYSHPIIMGFR

-554 DVVLGAKSVQHRE
+554 DVVLGAKSVQHLE
-567 ALYTAVT
+567 SLYTAVT

-588 TKRWGYSLNFMGYII
+588 TKRWGYSLHFMGYVI
-603 GSWGTLPQDHI
+603 GSWGTLPQEHI
-614 VQKIKHCFRKLPVNR
+614 VQKIKNCFRKLPVNR

-671 FSPTYKAFLSQQYMN
+671 FSPTYKAFLSQQYST

-692 QRPGLCQVFA
+692 QRSGLCQVFA

-711 AIGHQRMRGTFVAP
+711 VMGHQRMRGTFVAP

-730 AELLAACFARSRSG
+730 AELLAACFAHSRSG

-756 SRKYTSFPWLLGCT
+756 SRKYTSFPWLLGCA

-798 GLYRPLL
+798 GLYRPLI
-805 RLPFQPTTGRTS
+805 RLLFRPTTGRTS

>member
-1 MPLSYQHFRKL
+1 MPLSYQHFRRL
-12 LLLDDGTEVGPLE
+12 LLLDDEAGPLE

-32 DADLNR
+32 DEGLNR
-38 RVAEDLNLGNL
+38 RVAEELNLGNP

-71 IFNPEWQTPSFPKI
+71 VFNPHWKTPSFPNI
-85 HLQEDIIDRCQQ
+85 HLHQDIIQKCEQ

-108 RLKLIMPARFYP
+108 RLQLIMPARFYP
-120 IHTKYLP
+120 NVTKYLP

-136 PDQVVNHYFQTRH
+136 PEHLVNHYFQTRH

-158 ILYKRET
+158 VLYKRET

-175 YSWEQELQHGR
+175 YSWEQELQHGA
-186 LVIKTSQRHGDESFR
+186 ESFHQQ
-201 SQPSGILSR
+201 SSGILSR
-210 SSVGPRIR
+210 PPVGSSLQSKHR
-218 SQLKQSRL
+218 KSRL
-226 GLQPH
+226 GLQSQ
-231 QGPLAS
+231 QGLLARR
-237 SQPGRSGSIRART
+237 QQGRSWSIRAGI
-250 HPSTRRYFGVEP
+250 HPTARRPFGVEP
-262 SGSGHIDHSVNNS
+262 SGSGHTTNLASKS
-275 SSCLHQ
+275 ASCFYQ
-281 SAVRKAAYSHL
+281 SPVRKATYPAV
-292 STSKRQSSSS
+292 STFEKHSSSS
-302 HAVEF
+302 HAVEL
-307 HCLPPSSAGSQS
+307 HNIPPNSARSQS
-319 QGSVFSCWWL
+319 ERPVSPCWWL
-329 QFRNSKPCSEYCLSH
+329 QFRNSKPCSDYCLSH
-344 LVNLR
+344 IVNLL
-349 EDWGPCDEH
+349 EDWGPCAEH
-358 GEHHIRTPRTPA
+358 GEHHIRIPRTPA

-386 AESRLVV
+386 EESRLVV
-393 DFSQFSRGITRVSWP
+393 DFSQFSRGDHRVSWP

-439 IPLHPAAM
+439 LPLHPAAM
-447 PHLLIGSSGLSRYV
+447 PHLLVGSSGLSRYV

-467 SRINNN
+467 SRIFNY
-473 QYGTMQN
+473 QHGTMQN
-480 LHDSCSRQ
+480 LHDSCSRN
-488 LYVSLMLLYKTYG
+488 LYVSLLLLYQTFG
-501 WKLHLYSHPIVLGFR
+501 RKLHLYSHPIILGFR

-554 DVVLGAKSVQHRE
+554 DVVLGAKSEQHLE
-567 ALYTAVT
+567 SLFTAVT

-588 TKRWGYSLNFMGYII
+588 TKRWGYSLHFMGYVI
-603 GSWGTLPQDHI
+603 GCYGSLPQDHI
-614 VQKIKHCFRKLPVNR
+614 KQKIKECFRKLPVNR

-661 ACIQA
+661 ACIQS

-671 FSPTYKAFLSQQYMN
+671 FSPTYKAFLCKQYLN

-711 AIGHQRMRGTFVAP
+711 VMGHQRMRGTFLAP

-744 AKLIGTDNSVVL
+744 ANILGTDNSVVL
-756 SRKYTSFPWLLGCT
+756 SRKYTAFPWLLGCA

-798 GLYRPLL
+798 GLSRPLL
-805 RLPFQPTTGRTS
+805 RLPFRPTTGRTS
-817 LYAVSPSVPSH
+817 LYADSPSVPSH
-828 LPVRVHFASP
+828 LPDRVHFASP

>member
-1 MPLSYQHFRKL
+1 MPLSYQRFRKL
-12 LLLDDGTEVGPLE
+12 LLLDDDAGPLE

-32 DADLNR
+32 DEGLNR

-71 IFNPEWQTPSFPKI
+71 SFNPQWQTPSFPDI
-85 HLQEDIIDRCQQ
+85 HLQEDIINRCKQ
-97 FVGPLTVNEKR
+97 FVGPLTVNENR

-120 IHTKYLP
+120 KVTKYLP

-136 PDQVVNHYFQTRH
+136 PEHVVNHYFQTRH

-175 YSWEQELQHGR
+175 YSWEQELQHQ
-186 LVIKTSQRHGDESFR
+186 TSTRHGDKSFR
-201 SQPSGILSR
+201 PQSAGILSR
-210 SSVGPRIR
+210 SPVGPCIQ
-218 SQLKQSRL
+218 SQLRQSRS
-226 GLQPH
+226 H
-231 QGPLAS
+231 NCAS
-237 SQPGRSGSIRART
+237 S
-250 HPSTRRYFGVEP
+250 
-262 SGSGHIDHSVNNS
+262 S

-281 SAVRKAAYSHL
+281 SAGRKEAYSPV
-292 STSKRQSSSS
+292 STSKRHSSSGR
-302 HAVEF
+302 AVEL
-307 HCLPPSSAGSQS
+307 HHVPPNSSRSQS
-319 QGSVFSCWWL
+319 QGSVLSCWWL
-329 QFRNSKPCSEYCLSH
+329 QFRNSEPCSEHCLFH
-344 LVNLR
+344 IVNLI
-349 EDWGPCDEH
+349 EDWGPCAEH
-358 GEHHIRTPRTPA
+358 GEHRIRTPRTPA

-386 AESRLVV
+386 TESRLVV
-393 DFSQFSRGITRVSWP
+393 DFSQFSRGNTRVSWP

-420 LLSSN
+420 LLSSD

-439 IPLHPAAM
+439 LPLHPAAM
-447 PHLLIGSSGLSRYV
+447 PHLLVGSSGLSRYV

-467 SRINNN
+467 SRN
-473 QYGTMQN
+473 QHRTMQD
-480 LHDSCSRQ
+480 LHDSCSRN

-501 WKLHLYSHPIVLGFR
+501 RKLHLYSHPIILGFR

-554 DVVLGAKSVQHRE
+554 DVVLGAKSVQHLE
-567 ALYTAVT
+567 SLYAAVT

-582 HLNPNK
+582 HLNPHK
-588 TKRWGYSLNFMGYII
+588 TKRWGYSLNFMGYVI
-603 GSWGTLPQDHI
+603 GSWGTLPQEHI
-614 VQKIKHCFRKLPVNR
+614 VLKIKQCFRKLPVNR

-671 FSPTYKAFLSQQYMN
+671 FSPTYKAFLHKQYLN

-711 AIGHQRMRGTFVAP
+711 ALGHQRMRGTFVSP

-756 SRKYTSFPWLLGCT
+756 SRKYTSFPWLLGCA

-805 RLPFQPTTGRTS
+805 RLPFRPTTGRTS
-817 LYAVSPSVPSH
+817 LYADSPSVPSH
-828 LPVRVHFASP
+828 LPDRVHFASP

>member
-1 MPLSYQHFRKL
+1 MPLSYQHFRRL
-12 LLLDDGTEVGPLE
+12 LLLDDEAGPLE
-25 EELPRLA
+25 EELPHLA
-32 DADLNR
+32 DEGLNR
-38 RVAEDLNLGNL
+38 RVAEELNLGNL

-71 IFNPEWQTPSFPKI
+71 VFNPHWKTPSFPNI
-85 HLQEDIIDRCQQ
+85 HLHQDIIKKCEQ

-108 RLKLIMPARFYP
+108 RLQLIMPARFYP
-120 IHTKYLP
+120 NVTKYLP

-136 PDQVVNHYFQTRH
+136 PEHLVNHYFQTRH

-165 TRSASFCGSP
+165 THSASFCGSP
-175 YSWEQELQHGR
+175 YSWEQDLQHGA
-186 LVIKTSQRHGDESFR
+186 ESFHQQ
-201 SQPSGILSR
+201 SSGILSR
-210 SSVGPRIR
+210 PPVGSSLQSKHR
-218 SQLKQSRL
+218 KSRL
-226 GLQPH
+226 GLQSQ
-231 QGPLAS
+231 QGPLARR
-237 SQPGRSGSIRART
+237 QQGRSWSIRAGF
-250 HPSTRRYFGVEP
+250 HPTARRPFGVEP
-262 SGSGHIDHSVNNS
+262 SGSGHTTNFASKS
-275 SSCLHQ
+275 ASCLHQ
-281 SAVRKAAYSHL
+281 SPVRKAAYPAV
-292 STSKRQSSSS
+292 STAEKHSSSG
-302 HAVEF
+302 HAVEL
-307 HCLPPSSAGSQS
+307 HNLPSNSARSQS
-319 QGSVFSCWWL
+319 ERPVSPCWWL
-329 QFRNSKPCSEYCLSH
+329 QFRNSKPCSDYCLS
-344 LVNLR
+344 LIVNLL
-349 EDWGPCDEH
+349 EDWGPCAEH
-358 GEHHIRTPRTPA
+358 GEHHIRIPRTPS

-393 DFSQFSRGITRVSWP
+393 DFSQFSRGNNRVSWP

-439 IPLHPAAM
+439 LPLHPAAM
-447 PHLLIGSSGLSRYV
+447 PHLLVGSSGLSGYV

-467 SRINNN
+467 SRILNH
-473 QYGTMQN
+473 QHGTMPN
-480 LHDSCSRQ
+480 LHDSRSRN
-488 LYVSLMLLYKTYG
+488 LYVSLLLLYQTFG
-501 WKLHLYSHPIVLGFR
+501 RKLHLYSHPIILGFR

-554 DVVLGAKSVQHRE
+554 DVVLGAKSVQHLE
-567 ALYTAVT
+567 SLFTAVT

-588 TKRWGYSLNFMGYII
+588 TKRWGYSLNFMGYVI
-603 GSWGTLPQDHI
+603 GCYGSLPQEHI
-614 VQKIKHCFRKLPVNR
+614 VLKIKECFRKLPVNR

-649 TQCGYPALMPLY
+649 RQCGYPALMPLY
-661 ACIQA
+661 ACIQS

-671 FSPTYKAFLSQQYMN
+671 FSPTYKAFLCKQYLN

-711 AIGHQRMRGTFVAP
+711 VMGHKRMRGTFLAP

-744 AKLIGTDNSVVL
+744 ANVNGTDNSVVL
-756 SRKYTSFPWLLGCT
+756 SRKYTSFPWLLGCA

-798 GLYRPLL
+798 GLSRPLL
-805 RLPFQPTTGRTS
+805 RLPFRPTTGRTS
-817 LYAVSPSVPSH
+817 LYADSPSVPSH
-828 LPVRVHFASP
+828 LPDRVHFASP